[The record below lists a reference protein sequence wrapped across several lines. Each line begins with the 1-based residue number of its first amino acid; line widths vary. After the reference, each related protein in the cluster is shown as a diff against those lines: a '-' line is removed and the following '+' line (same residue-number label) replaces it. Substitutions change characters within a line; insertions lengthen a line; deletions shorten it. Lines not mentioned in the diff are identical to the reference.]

1 MVDLGGYIIILTND
15 DGKIK
20 LYGSPADNAD
30 TLEVGDEILEV
41 NGRTLENATHNEV
54 IQYIHQC
61 IKSRTICLRLRRR
74 SGNQM
79 ELDGPNAGRIRDAW
93 VIAVERSAR
102 ERLQKLTALKK
113 IQPRDIQGILHQQIN
128 DAVASTSEDSAAKD
142 VTNGQIT
149 VTLPDKELSTNT
161 FSTKLSN
168 GTIPKG
174 LAKEADIRVEHVSQ
188 ERKDVLEKQHSY
200 EEANLLQPVPGGR
213 IGERRASSPF
223 QNGRTEVLIGEPEGG
238 PRSPRGSTSS
248 AVNDGNFLNPP
259 DERDEPICRSRRRS
273 GSGVTDIHSQQQQQ
287 LQENN
292 NSSSRDAKKPQEG
305 LGPDEMWAPGALGH
319 HRELPVDVP
328 DTLLQ
333 KAYPNKVKN
342 RSSDYRNG
350 LQHRPRSASD
360 LDLSLNLK
368 NETLKTR
375 TTPANGRIRLVSN
388 DDVDAAPRTINGLQP
403 MLKIELKIEDEEEKK
418 VKVAKKDSA
427 SMDKYRDSPIVIDSP
442 VLKSDLKVL
451 GEYENVDEDANG
463 QKESGIDVE
472 DDYPF
477 AKEDYPTMLKTCSD
491 DSASPRSSSGRSDST
506 APLDTSLRCEQ
517 RHSKNKDKHKDVR
530 HTLYDVRRIDLGSPC
545 RSVIPD
551 IKIAPLFG
559 RTRDTTSFDNPA
571 YGLTDLQDLQGLL
584 RSDEASDMTRLIDDQ
599 CSSVPRIPKEQDKA
613 SPVRVEDQQME
624 SSRTTTEH
632 SANKSGAKNTKRRGN
647 VDERAKLKAK
657 SRSLDI
663 EELIRTGSTD
673 DLLGIE
679 LSHLSSLSSS
689 STRPKKKHR
698 HQQIS
703 SGYSTLRSE
712 ASGDLERNGIDRS
725 FFVVSNTYR
734 EVAVDC
740 PPDFVPV
747 TKRHPVYPPPNK
759 TTTPGNSK
767 HNTLEPKRDRESKGG
782 TCTPATTTMTTPI
795 TTTIT
800 TTALVASPCLP
811 PNDNSRYTTLPSG
824 DGSARETIVAHNA
837 MVDRKH
843 DARKVRSRVKSLIV
857 DGLHSIMHNEH
868 CKSLRCAFLST
879 HHSNAPTQLCSNE
892 PVLQSFNMNSGEF
905 SVTVSLSSSA
915 SNKLFYENPCFDV
928 SHDENVH
935 CVAFP
940 RRKFLKN
947 AEHSSSSSFL
957 GDEFSK
963 DCQNSFHA
971 EGENDEM
978 ISSSFSTTIGDHT
991 RSVNLSLSE
1000 DKGIANSSEC
1010 LLADFEN
1017 EIPEITP
1024 SDWPEKIT
1032 TREQNPSLPDVSFL
1046 KFADTPTQLSFIQE
1060 RNQNSRNSLH
1070 ELSSAKRPVVRHLNF
1085 NDVSD
1090 DFQRS
1095 QKEEELHNRSDSPNT
1110 QNRKNLS
1117 LSFEYKSCSK
1127 LPNVPTDNDAK
1138 FRVCRRSMSDISNLT
1153 AVRIRFLLSLR
1164 DPVRNPKIS
1173 RRITVGQNGRDQPM
1187 TTLHDSDGCTKRSSR
1202 LSNDRILKS
1211 YTRESAHVDSLEQA
1225 GLNGVKPAIP
1235 PREQK
1240 RAPARPPK
1248 DNLRLSTQNNNV
1260 ETSDNANTTEPT
1272 QQQLHSI
1279 RKYQE
1284 QLRKRKDEE
1293 ERQEMLSRSLR
1304 GSKKLQALESHA
1316 TSLAG
1321 QENLAYAQDEVTT
1334 VSRIT
1339 HATPNAIQEVKEPP
1353 KTLTY
1358 GEVVATLERLQL
1370 QLQNISGALGISG
1383 PGVETELKAVRALLV
1398 QNQFASAL
1406 ATRHALKNRLRAGK
1420 TLKHHADDASSLARD
1435 CVDILEKWQLSA
1447 TSTGVGSAETIAAVE
1462 ELTNILTSYDMEA
1475 LLLAHDSIVSYV
1487 DGLQRKRSP
1496 SSSPPSGPPSPTSS
1510 WKDSRMVDNIKIIRI
1525 EKTNEP
1531 LGATVRNDGDAVI
1544 IGRVVRGGA
1553 ADKSGLLHE
1562 GDEVLEVNGV
1572 EMRGKTVNEVC
1583 DILAGMQGSL
1593 TFLVLPKQTS
1603 HRNNLRREDTTQ
1615 IHIRAHF
1622 DYDPEED
1629 LYIPCR
1635 ELGVSFQKGD
1645 ILHVISQEDPN
1656 WWQAYREG
1664 EEDQTLAGLIPSK
1677 AFQHQRE
1684 SMKQTIAGDKSTVR
1698 GSKKSSTLLCARKNP
1713 KKKKRN
1719 KFGANFND
1727 DGYPL
1732 YATTA
1737 IDDYDSEEVLTYEE
1751 VALYYPRANH
1761 KRPIVLIGPPNIGRH
1776 ELRQRLMQDSERFA
1790 AAIPHTSRP
1799 KKDSEVDGQDYH
1811 FISRAQFESDI
1822 LCRKFVEHGEYEK
1835 AYYGTS
1841 VEAIRTVVNSGK
1853 ICVLNLHPQ
1862 SLKILRNSDLKPYV
1876 VFIAPPSLEKLRQK
1890 RIKNNESFKEEELK
1904 DIIEKAREME
1914 DKYGHLFDMLIVNND
1929 TDRAYNQLLT
1939 EINSLEREPQWV
1951 PASWVLQ

>member
-149 VTLPDKELSTNT
+149 VTLPDK
-161 FSTKLSN
+161 
-168 GTIPKG
+168 
-174 LAKEADIRVEHVSQ
+174 
-188 ERKDVLEKQHSY
+188 
-200 EEANLLQPVPGGR
+200 
-213 IGERRASSPF
+213 
-223 QNGRTEVLIGEPEGG
+223 
-238 PRSPRGSTSS
+238 
-248 AVNDGNFLNPP
+248 
-259 DERDEPICRSRRRS
+259 SRRRS

-375 TTPANGRIRLVSN
+375 TTPADGRIRLVSN

-418 VKVAKKDSA
+418 IKVAKKNSA
-427 SMDKYRDSPIVIDSP
+427 SIDKYRDSPIVIDSP

-584 RSDEASDMTRLIDDQ
+584 RSDEASDMTKLIDDQ
-599 CSSVPRIPKEQDKA
+599 CSSVSRIPKEQDKA

-632 SANKSGAKNTKRRGN
+632 STNKSGAKNTKRRGN

-673 DLLGIE
+673 DLLGVE
-679 LSHLSSLSSS
+679 LNHLSSLSSS

-712 ASGDLERNGIDRS
+712 ASGDLERNSMDRS

-811 PNDNSRYTTLPSG
+811 PYDNSRYTTLPSG

-843 DARKVRSRVKSLIV
+843 DARK
-857 DGLHSIMHNEH
+857 
-868 CKSLRCAFLST
+868 
-879 HHSNAPTQLCSNE
+879 
-892 PVLQSFNMNSGEF
+892 
-905 SVTVSLSSSA
+905 
-915 SNKLFYENPCFDV
+915 
-928 SHDENVH
+928 
-935 CVAFP
+935 
-940 RRKFLKN
+940 
-947 AEHSSSSSFL
+947 
-957 GDEFSK
+957 
-963 DCQNSFHA
+963 
-971 EGENDEM
+971 
-978 ISSSFSTTIGDHT
+978 
-991 RSVNLSLSE
+991 
-1000 DKGIANSSEC
+1000 
-1010 LLADFEN
+1010 
-1017 EIPEITP
+1017 
-1024 SDWPEKIT
+1024 
-1032 TREQNPSLPDVSFL
+1032 
-1046 KFADTPTQLSFIQE
+1046 
-1060 RNQNSRNSLH
+1060 
-1070 ELSSAKRPVVRHLNF
+1070 
-1085 NDVSD
+1085 
-1090 DFQRS
+1090 
-1095 QKEEELHNRSDSPNT
+1095 
-1110 QNRKNLS
+1110 
-1117 LSFEYKSCSK
+1117 
-1127 LPNVPTDNDAK
+1127 
-1138 FRVCRRSMSDISNLT
+1138 
-1153 AVRIRFLLSLR
+1153 
-1164 DPVRNPKIS
+1164 
-1173 RRITVGQNGRDQPM
+1173 
-1187 TTLHDSDGCTKRSSR
+1187 
-1202 LSNDRILKS
+1202 
-1211 YTRESAHVDSLEQA
+1211 A

-1420 TLKHHADDASSLARD
+1420 ILKHHADDASSLARD

>member
-20 LYGSPADNAD
+20 LYGSPADNVD
-30 TLEVGDEILEV
+30 TLEVSDEILEV

-61 IKSRTICLRLRRR
+61 IKSRTICLRLRR
-74 SGNQM
+74 SGNKM

-93 VIAVERSAR
+93 VIAVERGAR

-113 IQPRDIQGILHQQIN
+113 IQPRDIQAILHQRIN
-128 DAVASTSEDSAAKD
+128 DAVASTSEDSTSKD
-142 VTNGQIT
+142 VSNGQIT
-149 VTLPDKELSTNT
+149 VTLADKELGPNA

-174 LAKEADIRVEHVSQ
+174 LRKEAEIRVENISQ
-188 ERKDVLEKQHSY
+188 ERRGTLEKQPSY
-200 EEANLLQPVPGGR
+200 EEPNLLQPVQTGR
-213 IGERRASSPF
+213 IGERRSSSPF

-259 DERDEPICRSRRRS
+259 DDRDEPICRSRRRS
-273 GSGVTDIHSQQQQQ
+273 GSGVTDIHSQQQQQQLQ

-333 KAYPNKVKN
+333 KAYPNK
-342 RSSDYRNG
+342 
-350 LQHRPRSASD
+350 
-360 LDLSLNLK
+360 
-368 NETLKTR
+368 
-375 TTPANGRIRLVSN
+375 
-388 DDVDAAPRTINGLQP
+388 
-403 MLKIELKIEDEEEKK
+403 
-418 VKVAKKDSA
+418 
-427 SMDKYRDSPIVIDSP
+427 
-442 VLKSDLKVL
+442 
-451 GEYENVDEDANG
+451 
-463 QKESGIDVE
+463 
-472 DDYPF
+472 
-477 AKEDYPTMLKTCSD
+477 
-491 DSASPRSSSGRSDST
+491 
-506 APLDTSLRCEQ
+506 
-517 RHSKNKDKHKDVR
+517 
-530 HTLYDVRRIDLGSPC
+530 
-545 RSVIPD
+545 
-551 IKIAPLFG
+551 
-559 RTRDTTSFDNPA
+559 
-571 YGLTDLQDLQGLL
+571 
-584 RSDEASDMTRLIDDQ
+584 
-599 CSSVPRIPKEQDKA
+599 
-613 SPVRVEDQQME
+613 
-624 SSRTTTEH
+624 
-632 SANKSGAKNTKRRGN
+632 
-647 VDERAKLKAK
+647 
-657 SRSLDI
+657 
-663 EELIRTGSTD
+663 
-673 DLLGIE
+673 
-679 LSHLSSLSSS
+679 
-689 STRPKKKHR
+689 
-698 HQQIS
+698 
-703 SGYSTLRSE
+703 
-712 ASGDLERNGIDRS
+712 
-725 FFVVSNTYR
+725 
-734 EVAVDC
+734 
-740 PPDFVPV
+740 
-747 TKRHPVYPPPNK
+747 
-759 TTTPGNSK
+759 
-767 HNTLEPKRDRESKGG
+767 
-782 TCTPATTTMTTPI
+782 
-795 TTTIT
+795 
-800 TTALVASPCLP
+800 
-811 PNDNSRYTTLPSG
+811 
-824 DGSARETIVAHNA
+824 
-837 MVDRKH
+837 
-843 DARKVRSRVKSLIV
+843 
-857 DGLHSIMHNEH
+857 
-868 CKSLRCAFLST
+868 
-879 HHSNAPTQLCSNE
+879 
-892 PVLQSFNMNSGEF
+892 
-905 SVTVSLSSSA
+905 
-915 SNKLFYENPCFDV
+915 
-928 SHDENVH
+928 
-935 CVAFP
+935 
-940 RRKFLKN
+940 
-947 AEHSSSSSFL
+947 
-957 GDEFSK
+957 
-963 DCQNSFHA
+963 
-971 EGENDEM
+971 
-978 ISSSFSTTIGDHT
+978 
-991 RSVNLSLSE
+991 
-1000 DKGIANSSEC
+1000 
-1010 LLADFEN
+1010 
-1017 EIPEITP
+1017 
-1024 SDWPEKIT
+1024 
-1032 TREQNPSLPDVSFL
+1032 
-1046 KFADTPTQLSFIQE
+1046 
-1060 RNQNSRNSLH
+1060 
-1070 ELSSAKRPVVRHLNF
+1070 
-1085 NDVSD
+1085 
-1090 DFQRS
+1090 
-1095 QKEEELHNRSDSPNT
+1095 
-1110 QNRKNLS
+1110 
-1117 LSFEYKSCSK
+1117 
-1127 LPNVPTDNDAK
+1127 
-1138 FRVCRRSMSDISNLT
+1138 
-1153 AVRIRFLLSLR
+1153 
-1164 DPVRNPKIS
+1164 
-1173 RRITVGQNGRDQPM
+1173 
-1187 TTLHDSDGCTKRSSR
+1187 
-1202 LSNDRILKS
+1202 
-1211 YTRESAHVDSLEQA
+1211 A

-1235 PREQK
+1235 PRDQK

-1260 ETSDNANTTEPT
+1260 ETSDNANAEPT

-1293 ERQEMLSRSLR
+1293 ERQEMLSHSLR

-1316 TSLAG
+1316 TSLSG

-1334 VSRIT
+1334 GVSRVT
-1339 HATPNAIQEVKEPP
+1339 HATPNAVQEVEEPP
-1353 KTLTY
+1353 RPLTY

-1370 QLQNISGALGISG
+1370 QLRNISGALGISG
-1383 PGVETELKAVRALLV
+1383 PGVEAELEAVRTLLV
-1398 QNQFASAL
+1398 QNRFASAL
-1406 ATRHALKNRLRAGK
+1406 ATRHTLKNRLRASK
-1420 TLKHHADDASSLARD
+1420 IFKHHADDASSLARD
-1435 CVDILEKWQLSA
+1435 CVDILEKWQSSSTA
-1447 TSTGVGSAETIAAVE
+1447 TGVGGAETIAAVE
-1462 ELTNILTSYDMEA
+1462 ELTSILTSYDMEA

-1487 DGLQRKRSP
+1487 EGLQRKESP

-1510 WKDSRMVDNIKIIRI
+1510 WKDSRVVDNIKIIRI

-1531 LGATVRNDGDAVI
+1531 LGATVRNEGDAVI

-1593 TFLVLPKQTS
+1593 TFLVLPAPTS

-1629 LYIPCR
+1629 PYIPCR

-1645 ILHVISQEDPN
+1645 VLHVISQEDPN

-1664 EEDQTLAGLIPSK
+1664 EEDQTLAGLIPSRV
-1677 AFQHQRE
+1677 FQHQRE

-1719 KFGANFND
+1719 KFGGNFND

-1914 DKYGHLFDMLIVNND
+1914 DKYGHLFDMLILNND

-1951 PASWVLQ
+1951 PASWVQ

>member
-1 MVDLGGYIIILTND
+1 MVMWSDLNRACDPCKACWAYLAPRLGVSIL
-15 DGKIK
+15 
-20 LYGSPADNAD
+20 
-30 TLEVGDEILEV
+30 
-41 NGRTLENATHNEV
+41 
-54 IQYIHQC
+54 
-61 IKSRTICLRLRRR
+61 
-74 SGNQM
+74 
-79 ELDGPNAGRIRDAW
+79 
-93 VIAVERSAR
+93 
-102 ERLQKLTALKK
+102 
-113 IQPRDIQGILHQQIN
+113 
-128 DAVASTSEDSAAKD
+128 
-142 VTNGQIT
+142 
-149 VTLPDKELSTNT
+149 
-161 FSTKLSN
+161 
-168 GTIPKG
+168 
-174 LAKEADIRVEHVSQ
+174 
-188 ERKDVLEKQHSY
+188 
-200 EEANLLQPVPGGR
+200 
-213 IGERRASSPF
+213 
-223 QNGRTEVLIGEPEGG
+223 
-238 PRSPRGSTSS
+238 
-248 AVNDGNFLNPP
+248 
-259 DERDEPICRSRRRS
+259 CRSRRRS
-273 GSGVTDIHSQQQQQ
+273 GSGVTDIHSQQQQQLQ

-342 RSSDYRNG
+342 CSSNYRNG

-368 NETLKTR
+368 NETLKSR
-375 TTPANGRIRLVSN
+375 TIADGRARLVSN
-388 DDVDAAPRTINGLQP
+388 DRAHDVTDAAAKTFNGHQP
-403 MLKIELKIEDEEEKK
+403 SILKIELNIKDEEEK
-418 VKVAKKDSA
+418 VKATAKNLGL
-427 SMDKYRDSPIVIDSP
+427 DKYRDSPIMTDS
-442 VLKSDLKVL
+442 SDLRSTFKAFEV
-451 GEYENVDEDANG
+451 YANVNEDAGG
-463 QKESGIDVE
+463 QKESSVDIE

-506 APLDTSLRCEQ
+506 APLDTSLML
-517 RHSKNKDKHKDVR
+517 RHSKNHKDSP
-530 HTLYDVRRIDLGSPC
+530 TYDVRRIDLGSPC
-545 RSVIPD
+545 RSVVPD
-551 IKIAPLFG
+551 IKVAPLFG

-571 YGLTDLQDLQGLL
+571 YGLTDLQGLL
-584 RSDEASDMTRLIDDQ
+584 RSDEMSDLTRLIDEQ
-599 CSSVPRIPKEQDKA
+599 SPIPRTSQEQDNL
-613 SPVRVEDQQME
+613 SPVRVKDQQ
-624 SSRTTTEH
+624 TEL
-632 SANKSGAKNTKRRGN
+632 SEIETANKSAKNPAKRRTN
-647 VDERAKLKAK
+647 DERVKLKAK
-657 SRSLDI
+657 TRSLDI
-663 EELIRTGSTD
+663 EELIRASSTD

-679 LSHLSSLSSS
+679 LSNLSSS
-689 STRPKKKHR
+689 SSSSRQRPKKKR

-712 ASGDLERNGIDRS
+712 ASGDLENNVERS
-725 FFVVSNTYR
+725 FLVVGRKPYR

-747 TKRHPVYPPPNK
+747 TKCHPIYPPPNK
-759 TTTPGNSK
+759 TPGSSK
-767 HNTLEPKRDRESKGG
+767 HNTLEPKRNRAGVANEGSS
-782 TCTPATTTMTTPI
+782 CAATTT
-795 TTTIT
+795 TTTT
-800 TTALVASPCLP
+800 TLVASPRLF
-811 PNDNSRYTTLPSG
+811 PNDNSFTTLSSA
-824 DGSARETIVAHNA
+824 DDSARETAVARSIDH
-837 MVDRKH
+837 KH
-843 DARKVRSRVKSLIV
+843 SLKKVRTKVKSLIC
-857 DGLHSIMHNEH
+857 DSLQSILHHGH
-868 CKSLRCAFLST
+868 GDSLNTYST
-879 HHSNAPTQLCSNE
+879 QCFDTPTNSNE
-892 PVLQSFNMNSGEF
+892 PVLQSFVTNTENSNELLLTRSSFHKEDGEF
-905 SVTVSLSSSA
+905 FQ
-915 SNKLFYENPCFDV
+915 NWGIKNPCFEDAHRG
-928 SHDENVH
+928 SFSNRSFTENKECLLSSVGEEN
-935 CVAFP
+935 
-940 RRKFLKN
+940 FLKN
-947 AEHSSSSSFL
+947 WQKRSLPDKARNNKIYSSSFPKATNDFL
-957 GDEFSK
+957 CLNDLSGFQDKTTVSMKFVENLVNFEKTDEVTYT
-963 DCQNSFHA
+963 DCLKEINLFF
-971 EGENDEM
+971 EENA
-978 ISSSFSTTIGDHT
+978 
-991 RSVNLSLSE
+991 LL
-1000 DKGIANSSEC
+1000 KKLANDDQS
-1010 LLADFEN
+1010 
-1017 EIPEITP
+1017 
-1024 SDWPEKIT
+1024 
-1032 TREQNPSLPDVSFL
+1032 
-1046 KFADTPTQLSFIQE
+1046 IQE
-1060 RNQNSRNSLH
+1060 TNQNSRNFLREFSANNTTNRLLDKHFSDNVCPRGKVRRNSFRSL
-1070 ELSSAKRPVVRHLNF
+1070 
-1085 NDVSD
+1085 D
-1090 DFQRS
+1090 DLPR
-1095 QKEEELHNRSDSPNT
+1095 T
-1110 QNRKNLS
+1110 QNRKNS
-1117 LSFEYKSCSK
+1117 RLSFEYGRSK
-1127 LPNVPTDNDAK
+1127 LFDGQSASPSGAVKFHVGWKSTSDLRYANWRSAIIRRSFSLSNFVRFSSRRPRLVAERGGTDHPTDD
-1138 FRVCRRSMSDISNLT
+1138 
-1153 AVRIRFLLSLR
+1153 
-1164 DPVRNPKIS
+1164 
-1173 RRITVGQNGRDQPM
+1173 
-1187 TTLHDSDGCTKRSSR
+1187 LHDG
-1202 LSNDRILKS
+1202 LSYEHAK
-1211 YTRESAHVDSLEQA
+1211 ESAPKPLTHPLKNRSFKSHVDAHELQA

-1235 PREQK
+1235 PRDQK

-1260 ETSDNANTTEPT
+1260 ETSDNANAEPT

-1316 TSLAG
+1316 TSLSG

-1334 VSRIT
+1334 AISQVP
-1339 HATPNAIQEVKEPP
+1339 HGTPNSVQEVEEPP
-1353 KTLTY
+1353 RPLTY

-1370 QLQNISGALGISG
+1370 QLRNISGALGISG
-1383 PGVETELKAVRALLV
+1383 PGVEAELEAVRTLLV
-1398 QNQFASAL
+1398 QNRFASAL
-1406 ATRHALKNRLRAGK
+1406 QTRHTLKNRLRASK
-1420 TLKHHADDASSLARD
+1420 IYKHHADDASSLARD
-1435 CVDILEKWQLSA
+1435 CVDILEKWQSSSTA
-1447 TSTGVGSAETIAAVE
+1447 TGVGGAETIAAVE
-1462 ELTNILTSYDMEA
+1462 ELTSILTSYDMEA

-1487 DGLQRKRSP
+1487 EGLQKKSP

-1531 LGATVRNDGDAVI
+1531 LGATVRNEGDAVI

-1593 TFLVLPKQTS
+1593 TFLVLPAPTS

-1629 LYIPCR
+1629 PYIPCR

-1645 ILHVISQEDPN
+1645 VLHVISQEDPN

-1664 EEDQTLAGLIPSK
+1664 EEDQTLAGLIPSR

-1719 KFGANFND
+1719 KFGGNFND

-1914 DKYGHLFDMLIVNND
+1914 DKYGHLFDMLILNND
-1929 TDRAYNQLLT
+1929 TDRAYNQLLA

-1951 PASWVLQ
+1951 PASWVQ

>member
-1 MVDLGGYIIILTND
+1 MVDAYLGGYVILLTSDN
-15 DGKIK
+15 GRVK
-20 LYGSPADNAD
+20 LYGSPADNG
-30 TLEVGDEILEV
+30 TLEVSDEILEV
-41 NGRTLENATHNEV
+41 NGRTLENATHTEV
-54 IQYIHQC
+54 IQYIHEC
-61 IKSRTICLRLRRR
+61 IDSRTICLRLRR
-74 SGNQM
+74 SGNRNVE
-79 ELDGPNAGRIRDAW
+79 ELDGPNGSGRIRDAW
-93 VIAVERSAR
+93 VIAVERNAR
-102 ERLQKLTALKK
+102 ERLQKLTALQK
-113 IQPRDIQGILHQQIN
+113 IQPRDIHTILHQRTIN
-128 DAVASTSEDSAAKD
+128 SVASTSEDSTSKD
-142 VTNGQIT
+142 VSNGQIT
-149 VTLPDKELSTNT
+149 VTLADKELETNS
-161 FSTKLSN
+161 FSSKLSN

-174 LAKEADIRVEHVSQ
+174 LGKEADIRVENTSQ
-188 ERKDVLEKQHSY
+188 ERKDALEKQHS
-200 EEANLLQPVPGGR
+200 EEANLLQPVQSGR
-213 IGERRASSPF
+213 IGERRSSSPF

-287 LQENN
+287 QSQLQENN
-292 NSSSRDAKKPQEG
+292 NSREQQLVRTTGSRDAKKPQEG

-342 RSSDYRNG
+342 CSSDYRNG

-375 TTPANGRIRLVSN
+375 TIADGRARLVSN
-388 DDVDAAPRTINGLQP
+388 DRTHDVTDLAARTINIHNGLQP
-403 MLKIELKIEDEEEKK
+403 SMLKIELNIEDEEEK
-418 VKVAKKDSA
+418 VKATRKNLGF
-427 SMDKYRDSPIVIDSP
+427 DKYHDSPIATGSP
-442 VLKSDLKVL
+442 DLKNTFKVFQV
-451 GEYENVDEDANG
+451 YANVDEDAGG
-463 QKESGIDVE
+463 QKESSVDIE

-506 APLDTSLRCEQ
+506 APLDTSLML
-517 RHSKNKDKHKDVR
+517 RHSKSHKDSP
-530 HTLYDVRRIDLGSPC
+530 TYDVRRIDLGSPC

-551 IKIAPLFG
+551 IKVAPLFG
-559 RTRDTTSFDNPA
+559 RTRDATSFDNPA

-584 RSDEASDMTRLIDDQ
+584 RSDEMSDLTRLIDEQ
-599 CSSVPRIPKEQDKA
+599 SPIPRTPQDQDKV
-613 SPVRVEDQQME
+613 SPVRVKDQQME
-624 SSRTTTEH
+624 SSQTEP
-632 SANKSGAKNTKRRGN
+632 SSKSGKSPTKRRPN
-647 VDERAKLKAK
+647 DERTKLKTK
-657 SRSLDI
+657 TRSLDI
-663 EELIRTGSTD
+663 EELIRAGSTD

-679 LSHLSSLSSS
+679 LSDLSSS
-689 STRPKKKHR
+689 SSSRQRTKKKR

-712 ASGDLERNGIDRS
+712 ASGDLEHNADRS
-725 FFVVSNTYR
+725 FLVVGRRPYR

-747 TKRHPVYPPPNK
+747 TKCHPIYPPPNK
-759 TTTPGNSK
+759 TPGNSK
-767 HNTLEPKRDRESKGG
+767 HNTLEPKRDRASVINEASS
-782 TCTPATTTMTTPI
+782 CAATTTMTM
-795 TTTIT
+795 TTTT
-800 TTALVASPCLP
+800 LVASPRLSL
-811 PNDNSRYTTLPSG
+811 NDNSFTT
-824 DGSARETIVAHNA
+824 
-837 MVDRKH
+837 
-843 DARKVRSRVKSLIV
+843 
-857 DGLHSIMHNEH
+857 
-868 CKSLRCAFLST
+868 
-879 HHSNAPTQLCSNE
+879 
-892 PVLQSFNMNSGEF
+892 
-905 SVTVSLSSSA
+905 
-915 SNKLFYENPCFDV
+915 
-928 SHDENVH
+928 
-935 CVAFP
+935 
-940 RRKFLKN
+940 
-947 AEHSSSSSFL
+947 
-957 GDEFSK
+957 
-963 DCQNSFHA
+963 
-971 EGENDEM
+971 
-978 ISSSFSTTIGDHT
+978 
-991 RSVNLSLSE
+991 
-1000 DKGIANSSEC
+1000 
-1010 LLADFEN
+1010 
-1017 EIPEITP
+1017 
-1024 SDWPEKIT
+1024 
-1032 TREQNPSLPDVSFL
+1032 
-1046 KFADTPTQLSFIQE
+1046 
-1060 RNQNSRNSLH
+1060 
-1070 ELSSAKRPVVRHLNF
+1070 LSSADSSAKETVVA
-1085 NDVSD
+1085 
-1090 DFQRS
+1090 RS
-1095 QKEEELHNRSDSPNT
+1095 VDHKH
-1110 QNRKNLS
+1110 S
-1117 LSFEYKSCSK
+1117 LKK
-1127 LPNVPTDNDAK
+1127 
-1138 FRVCRRSMSDISNLT
+1138 
-1153 AVRIRFLLSLR
+1153 
-1164 DPVRNPKIS
+1164 
-1173 RRITVGQNGRDQPM
+1173 
-1187 TTLHDSDGCTKRSSR
+1187 
-1202 LSNDRILKS
+1202 
-1211 YTRESAHVDSLEQA
+1211 A

-1235 PREQK
+1235 PRDQK

-1260 ETSDNANTTEPT
+1260 ETSDNANAEPT

-1293 ERQEMLSRSLR
+1293 ERLEMLSHSLR

-1316 TSLAG
+1316 TSLSG
-1321 QENLAYAQDEVTT
+1321 QENFAYAQDEVTT
-1334 VSRIT
+1334 GISRIT
-1339 HATPNAIQEVKEPP
+1339 HATPNAVQEVEEPP
-1353 KTLTY
+1353 RPLTY

-1370 QLQNISGALGISG
+1370 QLRNISGALGISG
-1383 PGVETELKAVRALLV
+1383 PGVEAELEAVRTLLV
-1398 QNQFASAL
+1398 QNRFASAL
-1406 ATRHALKNRLRAGK
+1406 ATRHTLKSRLRASK
-1420 TLKHHADDASSLARD
+1420 IFKHHADDASSLARD
-1435 CVDILEKWQLSA
+1435 CVDILEKWQSSTA
-1447 TSTGVGSAETIAAVE
+1447 TGVGGAETIADVE
-1462 ELTNILTSYDMEA
+1462 ELTSILTSYDMEA

-1487 DGLQRKRSP
+1487 EGLQRKQSP
-1496 SSSPPSGPPSPTSS
+1496 SSPPSGPPSPTSS
-1510 WKDSRMVDNIKIIRI
+1510 WKDSRVVDNIKIIRI

-1531 LGATVRNDGDAVI
+1531 LGATVRNEGDAVI

-1583 DILAGMQGSL
+1583 DILAGMQGGL
-1593 TFLVLPKQTS
+1593 TFLVLPAPTS
-1603 HRNNLRREDTTQ
+1603 HRNNLRREEATQ
-1615 IHIRAHF
+1615 KEIHIRAHF

-1629 LYIPCR
+1629 PYIPCR

-1664 EEDQTLAGLIPSK
+1664 EEKDQTLAGLIPSK

-1684 SMKQTIAGDKSTVR
+1684 SMKQTIAGDKSTMR

-1751 VALYYPRANH
+1751 LGLYYPRANH

-1799 KKDSEVDGQDYH
+1799 KKDSEIDGQDYH

-1862 SLKILRNSDLKPYV
+1862 SLKILRNSNLKPYV

-1890 RIKNNESFKEEELK
+1890 RINNNESFKEEELK

-1929 TDRAYNQLLT
+1929 TDRAYNQLLS

-1951 PASWVLQ
+1951 PASWVNQPSS

>member
-1 MVDLGGYIIILTND
+1 MVDLAGYIILLTND

-20 LYGSPADNAD
+20 LYGSSADND

-61 IKSRTICLRLRRR
+61 IKSRTICLRVRRR
-74 SGNQM
+74 SGNKM
-79 ELDGPNAGRIRDAW
+79 EELDGPNAGRIRDAW

-113 IQPRDIQGILHQQIN
+113 IQPRDIQAILHQQIN
-128 DAVASTSEDSAAKD
+128 DAVASTSEDSAAKE

-149 VTLPDKELSTNT
+149 VTLADKELGTNA

-168 GTIPKG
+168 GTIPKA
-174 LAKEADIRVEHVSQ
+174 LTKEADIRVEHISQ

-200 EEANLLQPVPGGR
+200 EEANLLQPVQGGR
-213 IGERRASSPF
+213 ISERRSSSPF

-342 RSSDYRNG
+342 CSSDYRNG

-375 TTPANGRIRLVSN
+375 TTLADGHVRLVSK
-388 DDVDAAPRTINGLQP
+388 DDVDAASRTINARNGLQS

-418 VKVAKKDSA
+418 SA
-427 SMDKYRDSPIVIDSP
+427 
-442 VLKSDLKVL
+442 LKTL
-451 GEYENVDEDANG
+451 GEYENVDEDVSG
-463 QKESGIDVE
+463 QKESGVDVE

-517 RHSKNKDKHKDVR
+517 RHSKSKNKHKDVR
-530 HTLYDVRRIDLGSPC
+530 HTSYDVRRIDLGSPC
-545 RSVIPD
+545 RSVMPD

-559 RTRDTTSFDNPA
+559 RARDTTSFDNPA
-571 YGLTDLQDLQGLL
+571 YGLTDLQDLQNLL
-584 RSDEASDMTRLIDDQ
+584 RSDEASDMARLIDDQ
-599 CSSVPRIPKEQDKA
+599 CPSVPRIPKEQDKA
-613 SPVRVEDQQME
+613 PPVRAEDQQME
-624 SSRTTTEH
+624 SCRTTTEE
-632 SANKSGAKNTKRRGN
+632 SANKSGAKNAKRRAN
-647 VDERAKLKAK
+647 LDERAKLKAK
-657 SRSLDI
+657 TRSLDI
-663 EELIRTGSTD
+663 EELIRAGSTD

-679 LSHLSSLSSS
+679 LSHLSSSSS
-689 STRPKKKHR
+689 SSARPKKKHR

-712 ASGDLERNGIDRS
+712 ASGDLERSSADRS
-725 FFVVSNTYR
+725 FLVLTDSRPYR

-740 PPDFVPV
+740 PSDFVPV

-759 TTTPGNSK
+759 TITPGNSK
-767 HNTLEPKRDRESKGG
+767 HNTLEPKRDRESEGG
-782 TCTPATTTMTTPI
+782 ACTPATTTM

-800 TTALVASPCLP
+800 TTALVASPRPP
-811 PNDNSRYTTLPSG
+811 PNDNSRNATLSSG
-824 DGSARETIVAHNA
+824 DDGSARETVISRNA
-837 MVDRKH
+837 TVDRKH
-843 DARKVRSRVKSLIV
+843 DIRKVRSRAKSLLV
-857 DGLHSIMHNEH
+857 NGLHSIIHNEH
-868 CKSLRCAFLST
+868 CKLLRCAFSST
-879 HHSNAPTQLCSNE
+879 HYFNAPTQLHSSE
-892 PVLQSFNMNSGEF
+892 PVLETFNMNSGEF
-905 SVTVSLSSSA
+905 SS
-915 SNKLFYENPCFDV
+915 KPFYENPCFTTFDHEDV
-928 SHDENVH
+928 YRDV
-935 CVAFP
+935 FP
-940 RRKFLKN
+940 CRRKFQEN
-947 AEHSSSSSFL
+947 VEHSSFSFRRNKLFKPRRRSFYAEGVKGSSSPKTIFPL
-957 GDEFSK
+957 S
-963 DCQNSFHA
+963 A
-971 EGENDEM
+971 P
-978 ISSSFSTTIGDHT
+978 ISDP
-991 RSVNLSLSE
+991 RCSVNLSVSE
-1000 DKGIANSSEC
+1000 DKVANSSDC
-1010 LLADFEN
+1010 LLANLKN
-1017 EIPEITP
+1017 EIREIIYP
-1024 SDWPEKIT
+1024 SDWPENIT
-1032 TREQNPSLPDVSFL
+1032 TRKRSPSLPNDL
-1046 KFADTPTQLSFIQE
+1046 KILDTPALLFNFVQE
-1060 RNQNSRNSLH
+1060 MYQNSWNSLH
-1070 ELSSAKRPVVRHLNF
+1070 ELSSWKRHVTRHLF
-1085 NDVSD
+1085 NDGFY

-1095 QKEEELHNRSDSPNT
+1095 LNEETRNRYDSPNT
-1110 QNRKNLS
+1110 QNQKNSNLS
-1117 LSFEYKSCSK
+1117 VKYKCSK
-1127 LPNVPTDNDAK
+1127 LLNVPTDNGAK
-1138 FRVCRRSMSDISNLT
+1138 FFRRSVSDISDLT
-1153 AVRIRFLLSLR
+1153 ALRIRFLLSR
-1164 DPVRNPKIS
+1164 RESVPNPKIL
-1173 RRITVGQNGRDQPM
+1173 RRTIGQNGKDHLM
-1187 TTLHDSDGCTKRSSR
+1187 MTLHDSDGCIKQSSQRSS
-1202 LSNDRILKS
+1202 NFEHTLKS
-1211 YTRESAHVDSLEQA
+1211 YVRESTRVASLEQA

-1235 PREQK
+1235 PRDQK

-1248 DNLRLSTQNNNV
+1248 DNLRLSTQNNNI
-1260 ETSDNANTTEPT
+1260 ETSDNANTIEPT

-1339 HATPNAIQEVKEPP
+1339 HATPNAVQEVKEPAR
-1353 KTLTY
+1353 TLTY
-1358 GEVVATLERLQL
+1358 GEVIATLERLQL

-1383 PGVETELKAVRALLV
+1383 SGVETELKAVRALLV

-1406 ATRHALKNRLRAGK
+1406 ATRHALKNRLRTSK
-1420 TLKHHADDASSLARD
+1420 ILKHHADDTSSLARD
-1435 CVDILEKWQLSA
+1435 CVDILEKWQSSA
-1447 TSTGVGSAETIAAVE
+1447 TSTGVGGAETIAAVE
-1462 ELTNILTSYDMEA
+1462 ELTTILTSYDMEA

-1487 DGLQRKRSP
+1487 DGLQRKQSP

-1510 WKDSRMVDNIKIIRI
+1510 WKDSRVVDNIKIIRI

-1531 LGATVRNDGDAVI
+1531 LGATVRNEGDAVI

-1593 TFLVLPKQTS
+1593 TFLVLPAPTS
-1603 HRNNLRREDTTQ
+1603 PRNNLRREDTTQ

-1629 LYIPCR
+1629 PYIPCR

-1645 ILHVISQEDPN
+1645 VLHVISQEDPN

-1664 EEDQTLAGLIPSK
+1664 EEDQTLAGLIPSR

-1719 KFGANFND
+1719 KFGSNFND

-1914 DKYGHLFDMLIVNND
+1914 DKYGHLFDMLILNND

-1951 PASWVLQ
+1951 PASWVMQ

>member
-1 MVDLGGYIIILTND
+1 MVDLAGYIILLTND

-20 LYGSPADNAD
+20 LYGSSADND

-61 IKSRTICLRLRRR
+61 IKSRTICLRVRRR
-74 SGNQM
+74 SGNKM
-79 ELDGPNAGRIRDAW
+79 EELDGPNAGRIRDAW

-113 IQPRDIQGILHQQIN
+113 IQPRDIQAILHQQIN
-128 DAVASTSEDSAAKD
+128 DAVASTSEDSAAKE

-149 VTLPDKELSTNT
+149 VTLADKELGTNA

-168 GTIPKG
+168 GTIPKA
-174 LAKEADIRVEHVSQ
+174 LTKEADIRVEHISQ

-200 EEANLLQPVPGGR
+200 EEANLLQPVQGGR
-213 IGERRASSPF
+213 ISERRSSSPF

-333 KAYPNKVKN
+333 KAYPNK
-342 RSSDYRNG
+342 
-350 LQHRPRSASD
+350 
-360 LDLSLNLK
+360 
-368 NETLKTR
+368 
-375 TTPANGRIRLVSN
+375 
-388 DDVDAAPRTINGLQP
+388 
-403 MLKIELKIEDEEEKK
+403 
-418 VKVAKKDSA
+418 
-427 SMDKYRDSPIVIDSP
+427 
-442 VLKSDLKVL
+442 
-451 GEYENVDEDANG
+451 
-463 QKESGIDVE
+463 
-472 DDYPF
+472 
-477 AKEDYPTMLKTCSD
+477 
-491 DSASPRSSSGRSDST
+491 
-506 APLDTSLRCEQ
+506 
-517 RHSKNKDKHKDVR
+517 
-530 HTLYDVRRIDLGSPC
+530 
-545 RSVIPD
+545 
-551 IKIAPLFG
+551 
-559 RTRDTTSFDNPA
+559 
-571 YGLTDLQDLQGLL
+571 
-584 RSDEASDMTRLIDDQ
+584 
-599 CSSVPRIPKEQDKA
+599 
-613 SPVRVEDQQME
+613 
-624 SSRTTTEH
+624 
-632 SANKSGAKNTKRRGN
+632 
-647 VDERAKLKAK
+647 
-657 SRSLDI
+657 
-663 EELIRTGSTD
+663 
-673 DLLGIE
+673 
-679 LSHLSSLSSS
+679 
-689 STRPKKKHR
+689 
-698 HQQIS
+698 
-703 SGYSTLRSE
+703 
-712 ASGDLERNGIDRS
+712 
-725 FFVVSNTYR
+725 
-734 EVAVDC
+734 
-740 PPDFVPV
+740 
-747 TKRHPVYPPPNK
+747 
-759 TTTPGNSK
+759 
-767 HNTLEPKRDRESKGG
+767 
-782 TCTPATTTMTTPI
+782 
-795 TTTIT
+795 
-800 TTALVASPCLP
+800 
-811 PNDNSRYTTLPSG
+811 
-824 DGSARETIVAHNA
+824 
-837 MVDRKH
+837 
-843 DARKVRSRVKSLIV
+843 
-857 DGLHSIMHNEH
+857 
-868 CKSLRCAFLST
+868 
-879 HHSNAPTQLCSNE
+879 
-892 PVLQSFNMNSGEF
+892 
-905 SVTVSLSSSA
+905 
-915 SNKLFYENPCFDV
+915 
-928 SHDENVH
+928 
-935 CVAFP
+935 
-940 RRKFLKN
+940 
-947 AEHSSSSSFL
+947 
-957 GDEFSK
+957 
-963 DCQNSFHA
+963 
-971 EGENDEM
+971 
-978 ISSSFSTTIGDHT
+978 
-991 RSVNLSLSE
+991 
-1000 DKGIANSSEC
+1000 
-1010 LLADFEN
+1010 
-1017 EIPEITP
+1017 
-1024 SDWPEKIT
+1024 
-1032 TREQNPSLPDVSFL
+1032 
-1046 KFADTPTQLSFIQE
+1046 
-1060 RNQNSRNSLH
+1060 
-1070 ELSSAKRPVVRHLNF
+1070 
-1085 NDVSD
+1085 
-1090 DFQRS
+1090 
-1095 QKEEELHNRSDSPNT
+1095 
-1110 QNRKNLS
+1110 
-1117 LSFEYKSCSK
+1117 
-1127 LPNVPTDNDAK
+1127 
-1138 FRVCRRSMSDISNLT
+1138 
-1153 AVRIRFLLSLR
+1153 
-1164 DPVRNPKIS
+1164 
-1173 RRITVGQNGRDQPM
+1173 
-1187 TTLHDSDGCTKRSSR
+1187 
-1202 LSNDRILKS
+1202 
-1211 YTRESAHVDSLEQA
+1211 A

-1235 PREQK
+1235 PRDQK

-1248 DNLRLSTQNNNV
+1248 DNLRLSTQNNNI
-1260 ETSDNANTTEPT
+1260 ETSDNANTIEPT

-1339 HATPNAIQEVKEPP
+1339 HATPNAVQEVKEPAR
-1353 KTLTY
+1353 TLTY
-1358 GEVVATLERLQL
+1358 GEVIATLERLQL

-1383 PGVETELKAVRALLV
+1383 SGVETELKAVRALLV

-1406 ATRHALKNRLRAGK
+1406 ATRHALKNRLRTSK
-1420 TLKHHADDASSLARD
+1420 ILKHHADDTSSLARD
-1435 CVDILEKWQLSA
+1435 CVDILEKWQSSA
-1447 TSTGVGSAETIAAVE
+1447 TSTGVGGAETIAAVE
-1462 ELTNILTSYDMEA
+1462 ELTTILTSYDMEA

-1487 DGLQRKRSP
+1487 DGLQRKQSP

-1510 WKDSRMVDNIKIIRI
+1510 WKDSRVVDNIKIIRI

-1531 LGATVRNDGDAVI
+1531 LGATVRNEGDAVI

-1593 TFLVLPKQTS
+1593 TFLVLPAPTS
-1603 HRNNLRREDTTQ
+1603 PRNNLRREDTTQ

-1629 LYIPCR
+1629 PYIPCR

-1645 ILHVISQEDPN
+1645 VLHVISQEDPN

-1664 EEDQTLAGLIPSK
+1664 EEDQTLAGLIPSR

-1719 KFGANFND
+1719 KFGSNFND

-1914 DKYGHLFDMLIVNND
+1914 DKYGHLFDMLILNND

-1951 PASWVLQ
+1951 PASWVMQ

>member
-15 DGKIK
+15 DGKFK
-20 LYGSPADNAD
+20 LYGSPADHAD
-30 TLEVGDEILEV
+30 SLELADEILEV

-54 IQYIHQC
+54 IQHVHQC

-74 SGNQM
+74 SGNKM
-79 ELDGPNAGRIRDAW
+79 EKLDGLNVGRIEDAW

-113 IQPRDIQGILHQQIN
+113 IQPRDIQAILHQQIN
-128 DAVASTSEDSAAKD
+128 DAVASTSEESAPKD
-142 VTNGQIT
+142 VTNDQIT
-149 VTLPDKELSTNT
+149 FTLADKELGTNA

-174 LAKEADIRVEHVSQ
+174 LGKEAEIRVENTSQ
-188 ERKDVLEKQHSY
+188 ERKDTLEKQHSY
-200 EEANLLQPVPGGR
+200 PEEPNLLQPVQSGR

-259 DERDEPICRSRRRS
+259 DERDYPEPICRSRRRS

-287 LQENN
+287 QLQENN
-292 NSSSRDAKKPQEG
+292 NSSSRDAKKPQE
-305 LGPDEMWAPGALGH
+305 GPDEMWAPGALGH

-360 LDLSLNLK
+360 LSLNLK

-375 TTPANGRIRLVSN
+375 TIADGRVS
-388 DDVDAAPRTINGLQP
+388 DDVTDNGLQP
-403 MLKIELKIEDEEEKK
+403 SMLKIELKIEDEEEEKAVRAGEK
-418 VKVAKKDSA
+418 
-427 SMDKYRDSPIVIDSP
+427 DKYHGSPSP
-442 VLKSDLKVL
+442 DLKSTFGDF
-451 GEYENVDEDANG
+451 EEENTAG
-463 QKESGIDVE
+463 QKESSVDVE

-506 APLDTSLRCEQ
+506 APLDTSLMLKPG
-517 RHSKNKDKHKDVR
+517 KNRKDSP
-530 HTLYDVRRIDLGSPC
+530 TYDVRRIDLGSPC
-545 RSVIPD
+545 RSVVPD
-551 IKIAPLFG
+551 IKVAPLFG
-559 RTRDTTSFDNPA
+559 RARDATSFDNPA
-571 YGLTDLQDLQGLL
+571 YGLTDLLI
-584 RSDEASDMTRLIDDQ
+584 RSDEVSDLTRLIDEQ
-599 CSSVPRIPKEQDKA
+599 CAIPRIPK
-613 SPVRVEDQQME
+613 VDQQDQA
-624 SSRTTTEH
+624 TEPAAQAELVVGKR
-632 SANKSGAKNTKRRGN
+632 SKRRQN
-647 VDERAKLKAK
+647 DERPKA
-657 SRSLDI
+657 RSLDI
-663 EELIRTGSTD
+663 EELIGSSD
-673 DLLGIE
+673 DL
-679 LSHLSSLSSS
+679 SNLSSS
-689 STRPKKKHR
+689 SRQRPKKKR

-712 ASGDLERNGIDRS
+712 ASGDFEQDRS
-725 FFVVSNTYR
+725 FLVMSKAYR

-740 PPDFVPV
+740 PADFVPV
-747 TKRHPVYPPPNK
+747 TKCHPVYPPP
-759 TTTPGNSK
+759 K
-767 HNTLEPKRDRESKGG
+767 HSEPRRDREGSVYA
-782 TCTPATTTMTTPI
+782 TIATTSA
-795 TTTIT
+795 
-800 TTALVASPCLP
+800 TALVASPCLS
-811 PNDNSRYTTLPSG
+811 PNDNLSSA
-824 DGSARETIVAHNA
+824 DGRETVVART
-837 MVDRKH
+837 VDRKH
-843 DARKVRSRVKSLIV
+843 DA
-857 DGLHSIMHNEH
+857 
-868 CKSLRCAFLST
+868 
-879 HHSNAPTQLCSNE
+879 
-892 PVLQSFNMNSGEF
+892 
-905 SVTVSLSSSA
+905 
-915 SNKLFYENPCFDV
+915 NK
-928 SHDENVH
+928 
-935 CVAFP
+935 
-940 RRKFLKN
+940 
-947 AEHSSSSSFL
+947 
-957 GDEFSK
+957 
-963 DCQNSFHA
+963 
-971 EGENDEM
+971 
-978 ISSSFSTTIGDHT
+978 
-991 RSVNLSLSE
+991 
-1000 DKGIANSSEC
+1000 
-1010 LLADFEN
+1010 
-1017 EIPEITP
+1017 
-1024 SDWPEKIT
+1024 
-1032 TREQNPSLPDVSFL
+1032 
-1046 KFADTPTQLSFIQE
+1046 
-1060 RNQNSRNSLH
+1060 
-1070 ELSSAKRPVVRHLNF
+1070 
-1085 NDVSD
+1085 
-1090 DFQRS
+1090 
-1095 QKEEELHNRSDSPNT
+1095 
-1110 QNRKNLS
+1110 
-1117 LSFEYKSCSK
+1117 
-1127 LPNVPTDNDAK
+1127 
-1138 FRVCRRSMSDISNLT
+1138 
-1153 AVRIRFLLSLR
+1153 
-1164 DPVRNPKIS
+1164 
-1173 RRITVGQNGRDQPM
+1173 
-1187 TTLHDSDGCTKRSSR
+1187 
-1202 LSNDRILKS
+1202 
-1211 YTRESAHVDSLEQA
+1211 A

-1235 PREQK
+1235 PRDQK

-1260 ETSDNANTTEPT
+1260 ESSDNANAEPT

-1293 ERQEMLSRSLR
+1293 ERQEILSRSLR

-1316 TSLAG
+1316 TSLSG

-1334 VSRIT
+1334 GISRV
-1339 HATPNAIQEVKEPP
+1339 AAQPTPNAVQEVEEPP
-1353 KTLTY
+1353 RPLTY

-1370 QLQNISGALGISG
+1370 QLRNISGALGISG
-1383 PGVETELKAVRALLV
+1383 SGVEAELEAVRTLLV
-1398 QNQFASAL
+1398 QHRFASAL
-1406 ATRHALKNRLRAGK
+1406 ATRHTLKNRLRASK
-1420 TLKHHADDASSLARD
+1420 IFKHHVDDATSLARD
-1435 CVDILEKWQLSA
+1435 CVDILEKWQSSA
-1447 TSTGVGSAETIAAVE
+1447 TATGVGGAETIAAVG
-1462 ELTNILTSYDMEA
+1462 ELTGILTSYDIEA

-1487 DGLQRKRSP
+1487 DGLQRKQSP
-1496 SSSPPSGPPSPTSS
+1496 ASSPPSGPPSPTSS
-1510 WKDSRMVDNIKIIRI
+1510 WKDSRVVDNIKIIRI

-1531 LGATVRNDGDAVI
+1531 LGATVRNEGDAVI

-1553 ADKSGLLHE
+1553 AHKSGLLHE

-1593 TFLVLPKQTS
+1593 TFLVLPAPTS
-1603 HRNNLRREDTTQ
+1603 HRNNLSNRREDTTQ

-1629 LYIPCR
+1629 PYIPCR

-1645 ILHVISQEDPN
+1645 VLHVISQEDPN

-1664 EEDQTLAGLIPSK
+1664 EEDQTLAGLIPSR

-1719 KFGANFND
+1719 KFGSSFND

-1811 FISRAQFESDI
+1811 FISRSQFESDI
-1822 LCRKFVEHGEYEK
+1822 LGRKFVEHGEYEK

-1914 DKYGHLFDMLIVNND
+1914 DKYGHLFDMLILNND

-1951 PASWVLQ
+1951 PASWIQ

>member
-61 IKSRTICLRLRRR
+61 IKSRTICLRVRRR
-74 SGNQM
+74 SGNKM
-79 ELDGPNAGRIRDAW
+79 EELDGPNAGRIRDAW

-113 IQPRDIQGILHQQIN
+113 IQPRDIQAILHQQIN

-149 VTLPDKELSTNT
+149 VTLADKELSSTNA

-174 LAKEADIRVEHVSQ
+174 LTKEADIRVEHVSQ

-200 EEANLLQPVPGGR
+200 EEANLLQPVQGAR

-333 KAYPNKVKN
+333 KAYPNK
-342 RSSDYRNG
+342 
-350 LQHRPRSASD
+350 
-360 LDLSLNLK
+360 
-368 NETLKTR
+368 
-375 TTPANGRIRLVSN
+375 
-388 DDVDAAPRTINGLQP
+388 
-403 MLKIELKIEDEEEKK
+403 
-418 VKVAKKDSA
+418 
-427 SMDKYRDSPIVIDSP
+427 
-442 VLKSDLKVL
+442 
-451 GEYENVDEDANG
+451 
-463 QKESGIDVE
+463 
-472 DDYPF
+472 
-477 AKEDYPTMLKTCSD
+477 
-491 DSASPRSSSGRSDST
+491 
-506 APLDTSLRCEQ
+506 
-517 RHSKNKDKHKDVR
+517 
-530 HTLYDVRRIDLGSPC
+530 
-545 RSVIPD
+545 
-551 IKIAPLFG
+551 
-559 RTRDTTSFDNPA
+559 
-571 YGLTDLQDLQGLL
+571 
-584 RSDEASDMTRLIDDQ
+584 
-599 CSSVPRIPKEQDKA
+599 
-613 SPVRVEDQQME
+613 
-624 SSRTTTEH
+624 
-632 SANKSGAKNTKRRGN
+632 
-647 VDERAKLKAK
+647 
-657 SRSLDI
+657 
-663 EELIRTGSTD
+663 
-673 DLLGIE
+673 
-679 LSHLSSLSSS
+679 
-689 STRPKKKHR
+689 
-698 HQQIS
+698 
-703 SGYSTLRSE
+703 
-712 ASGDLERNGIDRS
+712 
-725 FFVVSNTYR
+725 
-734 EVAVDC
+734 
-740 PPDFVPV
+740 
-747 TKRHPVYPPPNK
+747 
-759 TTTPGNSK
+759 
-767 HNTLEPKRDRESKGG
+767 
-782 TCTPATTTMTTPI
+782 
-795 TTTIT
+795 
-800 TTALVASPCLP
+800 
-811 PNDNSRYTTLPSG
+811 
-824 DGSARETIVAHNA
+824 
-837 MVDRKH
+837 
-843 DARKVRSRVKSLIV
+843 
-857 DGLHSIMHNEH
+857 
-868 CKSLRCAFLST
+868 
-879 HHSNAPTQLCSNE
+879 
-892 PVLQSFNMNSGEF
+892 
-905 SVTVSLSSSA
+905 
-915 SNKLFYENPCFDV
+915 
-928 SHDENVH
+928 
-935 CVAFP
+935 
-940 RRKFLKN
+940 
-947 AEHSSSSSFL
+947 
-957 GDEFSK
+957 
-963 DCQNSFHA
+963 
-971 EGENDEM
+971 
-978 ISSSFSTTIGDHT
+978 
-991 RSVNLSLSE
+991 
-1000 DKGIANSSEC
+1000 
-1010 LLADFEN
+1010 
-1017 EIPEITP
+1017 
-1024 SDWPEKIT
+1024 
-1032 TREQNPSLPDVSFL
+1032 
-1046 KFADTPTQLSFIQE
+1046 
-1060 RNQNSRNSLH
+1060 
-1070 ELSSAKRPVVRHLNF
+1070 
-1085 NDVSD
+1085 
-1090 DFQRS
+1090 
-1095 QKEEELHNRSDSPNT
+1095 
-1110 QNRKNLS
+1110 
-1117 LSFEYKSCSK
+1117 
-1127 LPNVPTDNDAK
+1127 
-1138 FRVCRRSMSDISNLT
+1138 
-1153 AVRIRFLLSLR
+1153 
-1164 DPVRNPKIS
+1164 
-1173 RRITVGQNGRDQPM
+1173 
-1187 TTLHDSDGCTKRSSR
+1187 
-1202 LSNDRILKS
+1202 
-1211 YTRESAHVDSLEQA
+1211 A

-1235 PREQK
+1235 PRDQK

-1260 ETSDNANTTEPT
+1260 ETSDNANATEPT

-1316 TSLAG
+1316 TSLIG

-1334 VSRIT
+1334 VSRVT
-1339 HATPNAIQEVKEPP
+1339 HATPNAVQEVKEPP
-1353 KTLTY
+1353 RTLTY

-1406 ATRHALKNRLRAGK
+1406 ATRHALKNRLRASK
-1420 TLKHHADDASSLARD
+1420 IFKHHADDASNLARD
-1435 CVDILEKWQLSA
+1435 CVDILEKWQSSA
-1447 TSTGVGSAETIAAVE
+1447 TSTGVGGAETIAAVE
-1462 ELTNILTSYDMEA
+1462 ELTSILTGYDMEA

-1496 SSSPPSGPPSPTSS
+1496 SSSPPSAPPSPTSS
-1510 WKDSRMVDNIKIIRI
+1510 WKDSRVVDNIKIIRI

-1531 LGATVRNDGDAVI
+1531 LGATVRNEGDAVI

-1593 TFLVLPKQTS
+1593 TFLVLPAPTCHK
-1603 HRNNLRREDTTQ
+1603 NNLRREDTTQ

-1629 LYIPCR
+1629 PYIPCR

-1645 ILHVISQEDPN
+1645 VLHVISQEDPN

-1664 EEDQTLAGLIPSK
+1664 EEDQTLAGLIPSRS
-1677 AFQHQRE
+1677 FQHQRE

-1914 DKYGHLFDMLIVNND
+1914 DKYGHLFDMLILNND

>member
-20 LYGSPADNAD
+20 LYGSPADNVD
-30 TLEVGDEILEV
+30 TLEVSDEILEV

-61 IKSRTICLRLRRR
+61 IKSRTICLRLRR
-74 SGNQM
+74 SGNKM
-79 ELDGPNAGRIRDAW
+79 EELDGPNAGRIRDAW

-113 IQPRDIQGILHQQIN
+113 IQPRDIQAILHQRIN
-128 DAVASTSEDSAAKD
+128 DAVASTSEDSTSKD
-142 VTNGQIT
+142 VSNGQIT
-149 VTLPDKELSTNT
+149 VTLADKELGTNA

-174 LAKEADIRVEHVSQ
+174 LGKEADIRVEDTSQ
-188 ERKDVLEKQHSY
+188 ERKDALEKQQSC
-200 EEANLLQPVPGGR
+200 EEANLLLPVQSGR
-213 IGERRASSPF
+213 IGERRSSSPF

-248 AVNDGNFLNPP
+248 AVSDGNFLNPL

-273 GSGVTDIHSQQQQQ
+273 GSGVTDIHSQQQQQQLQ

-342 RSSDYRNG
+342 CSSNYRNE

-375 TTPANGRIRLVSN
+375 TIADGRARRARLESN
-388 DDVDAAPRTINGLQP
+388 DRAHDVTDATARTINVHNGLQP
-403 MLKIELKIEDEEEKK
+403 SMLKIELNIEDEEEK
-418 VKVAKKDSA
+418 VKATRKNLGL
-427 SMDKYRDSPIVIDSP
+427 DKYRDSPIATGSP
-442 VLKSDLKVL
+442 DLKSTFKAFEV
-451 GEYENVDEDANG
+451 YANVDEDAGG
-463 QKESGIDVE
+463 QKESSVDIE

-506 APLDTSLRCEQ
+506 APLDTSLML
-517 RHSKNKDKHKDVR
+517 RHSKNHKDSP
-530 HTLYDVRRIDLGSPC
+530 TYDVRRIDLGSPC
-545 RSVIPD
+545 RSVMPD
-551 IKIAPLFG
+551 IKVAPLFG

-584 RSDEASDMTRLIDDQ
+584 RSDEMSDLTRLIDEQSPIPRTPQDQ
-599 CSSVPRIPKEQDKA
+599 DNV
-613 SPVRVEDQQME
+613 SPVRVKDQQ
-624 SSRTTTEH
+624 TEL
-632 SANKSGAKNTKRRGN
+632 SQTETASKSGKSPTKRRTN
-647 VDERAKLKAK
+647 DERAKLKAK
-657 SRSLDI
+657 TRSLDI
-663 EELIRTGSTD
+663 EELIRAGSTD

-679 LSHLSSLSSS
+679 LSNLSSS
-689 STRPKKKHR
+689 SSSSRQRPKKKR

-712 ASGDLERNGIDRS
+712 ASGDLEHNAERS
-725 FFVVSNTYR
+725 FLVVGRKPYR

-747 TKRHPVYPPPNK
+747 TKCHPIYPPPNK
-759 TTTPGNSK
+759 TPGNSK
-767 HNTLEPKRDRESKGG
+767 HNTLEPKRDRAGVANEESSCAA
-782 TCTPATTTMTTPI
+782 TTTTMTM
-795 TTTIT
+795 TTTT
-800 TTALVASPCLP
+800 TTLVASPRLS
-811 PNDNSRYTTLPSG
+811 PNDNSFTTLSSA
-824 DGSARETIVAHNA
+824 DGSAKETVVART
-837 MVDRKH
+837 VDRKH
-843 DARKVRSRVKSLIV
+843 SL
-857 DGLHSIMHNEH
+857 
-868 CKSLRCAFLST
+868 K
-879 HHSNAPTQLCSNE
+879 
-892 PVLQSFNMNSGEF
+892 
-905 SVTVSLSSSA
+905 
-915 SNKLFYENPCFDV
+915 K
-928 SHDENVH
+928 
-935 CVAFP
+935 
-940 RRKFLKN
+940 
-947 AEHSSSSSFL
+947 
-957 GDEFSK
+957 
-963 DCQNSFHA
+963 
-971 EGENDEM
+971 
-978 ISSSFSTTIGDHT
+978 
-991 RSVNLSLSE
+991 
-1000 DKGIANSSEC
+1000 
-1010 LLADFEN
+1010 
-1017 EIPEITP
+1017 
-1024 SDWPEKIT
+1024 
-1032 TREQNPSLPDVSFL
+1032 
-1046 KFADTPTQLSFIQE
+1046 
-1060 RNQNSRNSLH
+1060 
-1070 ELSSAKRPVVRHLNF
+1070 
-1085 NDVSD
+1085 
-1090 DFQRS
+1090 
-1095 QKEEELHNRSDSPNT
+1095 
-1110 QNRKNLS
+1110 
-1117 LSFEYKSCSK
+1117 
-1127 LPNVPTDNDAK
+1127 
-1138 FRVCRRSMSDISNLT
+1138 
-1153 AVRIRFLLSLR
+1153 
-1164 DPVRNPKIS
+1164 
-1173 RRITVGQNGRDQPM
+1173 
-1187 TTLHDSDGCTKRSSR
+1187 
-1202 LSNDRILKS
+1202 
-1211 YTRESAHVDSLEQA
+1211 A

-1235 PREQK
+1235 PRDQK

-1248 DNLRLSTQNNNV
+1248 DNLRLATQNNNV
-1260 ETSDNANTTEPT
+1260 ETSDNANAEPT

-1316 TSLAG
+1316 TSLSG

-1334 VSRIT
+1334 GVSRVT
-1339 HATPNAIQEVKEPP
+1339 HAIPNAVQEVEKPP
-1353 KTLTY
+1353 RPPTY
-1358 GEVVATLERLQL
+1358 GEIVAALESLQL
-1370 QLQNISGALGISG
+1370 IAPDISG
-1383 PGVETELKAVRALLV
+1383 PAVEAEFEAVRTLLV
-1398 QNQFASAL
+1398 RNSIVSAL
-1406 ATRHALKNRLRAGK
+1406 AIRHTLQNQLRASK
-1420 TLKHHADDASSLARD
+1420 IFKHHADDASSLARD
-1435 CVDILEKWQLSA
+1435 CVDILEKWQSSSTA
-1447 TSTGVGSAETIAAVE
+1447 TGVGGAETIAVE
-1462 ELTNILTSYDMEA
+1462 ELTSILTSYDMEA

-1487 DGLQRKRSP
+1487 EGLKRKQSP

-1510 WKDSRMVDNIKIIRI
+1510 WKDSRVVDNIKIIRI

-1531 LGATVRNDGDAVI
+1531 LGATVRNEGDAVI

-1572 EMRGKTVNEVC
+1572 EMRGKNVNEVC

-1593 TFLVLPKQTS
+1593 TFLVLPAPTN

-1629 LYIPCR
+1629 PYIPCR

-1645 ILHVISQEDPN
+1645 VLHVISQEDPN

-1664 EEDQTLAGLIPSK
+1664 EDDQTLAGLIPSR

-1914 DKYGHLFDMLIVNND
+1914 DKYGHLFDMLILNND

-1951 PASWVLQ
+1951 PASWVQ

>member
-61 IKSRTICLRLRRR
+61 IKSRTICLRVRRR
-74 SGNQM
+74 SGNKM

-113 IQPRDIQGILHQQIN
+113 IQPRDIQAILHQQIN
-128 DAVASTSEDSAAKD
+128 DTDIASTSDDSAPKD

-149 VTLPDKELSTNT
+149 VTLADKELGTNA

-174 LAKEADIRVEHVSQ
+174 LGKEADIRVENTSQ
-188 ERKDVLEKQHSY
+188 ERQDVLEKHTY
-200 EEANLLQPVPGGR
+200 EEPNLLQPVQGGR

-259 DERDEPICRSRRRS
+259 DERDYPEPICRSRRRS
-273 GSGVTDIHSQQQQQ
+273 NSGVTDIHSQQQQQLQ

-333 KAYPNKVKN
+333 KAYPNKVKHC
-342 RSSDYRNG
+342 SSEYRNG

-368 NETLKTR
+368 NEILKTR
-375 TTPANGRIRLVSN
+375 TIADARVKHLSN
-388 DDVDAAPRTINGLQP
+388 DHTHDDTAARTINARNGLQP
-403 MLKIELKIEDEEEKK
+403 SVLTIQLNMGDEKEEVKSKESWLDKYQDSPTKTESLNLKSNFKVFGEDEN
-418 VKVAKKDSA
+418 ADT
-427 SMDKYRDSPIVIDSP
+427 
-442 VLKSDLKVL
+442 
-451 GEYENVDEDANG
+451 DA
-463 QKESGIDVE
+463 QKESSVDVE

-506 APLDTSLRCEQ
+506 APLDTSLMLRG
-517 RHSKNKDKHKDVR
+517 HSKNHKDSPI
-530 HTLYDVRRIDLGSPC
+530 YDVRRIDLGSPC
-545 RSVIPD
+545 RSVVPD
-551 IKIAPLFG
+551 IKVAPLFG
-559 RTRDTTSFDNPA
+559 RNRDATSFDNPA

-584 RSDEASDMTRLIDDQ
+584 RSDEVTDLTRLIDEQ
-599 CSSVPRIPKEQDKA
+599 CSISRIPKDQDKV
-613 SPVRVEDQQME
+613 SPVCAKDQQTLE
-624 SSRTTTEH
+624 SLQTE
-632 SANKSGAKNTKRRGN
+632 SPSKTGKTPKRRPH
-647 VDERAKLKAK
+647 DDRAKLKAK
-657 SRSLDI
+657 TRSLDI
-663 EELIRTGSTD
+663 EALIRASSTD

-679 LSHLSSLSSS
+679 LNDLSSS
-689 STRPKKKHR
+689 SSSSRQRPKKKR
-698 HQQIS
+698 HEQIS
-703 SGYSTLRSE
+703 SGYSTLKSE
-712 ASGDLERNGIDRS
+712 ASGDLEHNADRS
-725 FFVVSNTYR
+725 FLVVGGRSYR

-747 TKRHPVYPPPNK
+747 TKCHPVYPPPNK
-759 TTTPGNSK
+759 TPANSK
-767 HNTLEPKRDRESKGG
+767 HNTLEPKRDRVDCATVANEGNA
-782 TCTPATTTMTTPI
+782 CATTTA
-795 TTTIT
+795 TTTT
-800 TTALVASPCLP
+800 TSTLVASLCQS
-811 PNDNSRYTTLPSG
+811 PNDNSLTKLSST
-824 DGSARETIVAHNA
+824 DGSSRETAVARTI
-837 MVDRKH
+837 DRKH
-843 DARKVRSRVKSLIV
+843 
-857 DGLHSIMHNEH
+857 
-868 CKSLRCAFLST
+868 
-879 HHSNAPTQLCSNE
+879 
-892 PVLQSFNMNSGEF
+892 
-905 SVTVSLSSSA
+905 
-915 SNKLFYENPCFDV
+915 
-928 SHDENVH
+928 
-935 CVAFP
+935 
-940 RRKFLKN
+940 
-947 AEHSSSSSFL
+947 
-957 GDEFSK
+957 
-963 DCQNSFHA
+963 
-971 EGENDEM
+971 ND
-978 ISSSFSTTIGDHT
+978 
-991 RSVNLSLSE
+991 
-1000 DKGIANSSEC
+1000 K
-1010 LLADFEN
+1010 
-1017 EIPEITP
+1017 
-1024 SDWPEKIT
+1024 K
-1032 TREQNPSLPDVSFL
+1032 
-1046 KFADTPTQLSFIQE
+1046 
-1060 RNQNSRNSLH
+1060 
-1070 ELSSAKRPVVRHLNF
+1070 
-1085 NDVSD
+1085 
-1090 DFQRS
+1090 
-1095 QKEEELHNRSDSPNT
+1095 
-1110 QNRKNLS
+1110 
-1117 LSFEYKSCSK
+1117 
-1127 LPNVPTDNDAK
+1127 
-1138 FRVCRRSMSDISNLT
+1138 
-1153 AVRIRFLLSLR
+1153 
-1164 DPVRNPKIS
+1164 
-1173 RRITVGQNGRDQPM
+1173 
-1187 TTLHDSDGCTKRSSR
+1187 
-1202 LSNDRILKS
+1202 
-1211 YTRESAHVDSLEQA
+1211 A
-1225 GLNGVKPAIP
+1225 GLNGVKPPIP
-1235 PREQK
+1235 SREQK

-1260 ETSDNANTTEPT
+1260 ETSDNANVTEQQPT
-1272 QQQLHSI
+1272 PQQLHSI
-1279 RKYQE
+1279 RKYQD
-1284 QLRKRKDEE
+1284 QLRKRKEE
-1293 ERQEMLSRSLR
+1293 EEKQEILSRSLR

-1334 VSRIT
+1334 GVNRVA
-1339 HATPNAIQEVKEPP
+1339 HGTPSIVQEVEEPP
-1353 KTLTY
+1353 RPLTY

-1370 QLQNISGALGISG
+1370 QLRNISGALGISG
-1383 PGVETELKAVRALLV
+1383 AGVEAELEAVRTLLV
-1398 QNQFASAL
+1398 QNRFASAL
-1406 ATRHALKNRLRAGK
+1406 AMRHMLKNRLRSSK
-1420 TLKHHADDASSLARD
+1420 ILKHYTDDASGLLRD
-1435 CVDILEKWQLSA
+1435 CLDILEKLQSSSIA
-1447 TSTGVGSAETIAAVE
+1447 TGVGGAETIAAVQ
-1462 ELTNILTSYDMEA
+1462 ELTELLTSIDMTS
-1475 LLLAHDSIVSYV
+1475 LLLAHDSIVSIV
-1487 DGLQRKRSP
+1487 DGLQKKQSP
-1496 SSSPPSGPPSPTSS
+1496 SSSPPSGPPIPTSS
-1510 WKDSRMVDNIKIIRI
+1510 WKDSLEVDNIKIIRI
-1525 EKTNEP
+1525 ERTNEP
-1531 LGATVRNDGDAVI
+1531 LGATIRNNDENAVF

-1562 GDEVLEVNGV
+1562 GDEVLEINGV
-1572 EMRGKTVNEVC
+1572 EMRGKNVNDVC
-1583 DILAGMQGSL
+1583 DILAGMQGDL
-1593 TFLVLPKQTS
+1593 TFLILPAPTN
-1603 HRNNLRREDTTQ
+1603 HRNNLRKKEITQ

-1629 LYIPCR
+1629 PYIPCR

-1645 ILHVISQEDPN
+1645 VLHVISQEDPN
-1656 WWQAYREG
+1656 WWQAFREG
-1664 EEDQTLAGLIPSK
+1664 EEDQILPGLIPSV

-1684 SMKQTIAGDKSTVR
+1684 AMKQTIAGDKLTMR
-1698 GSKKSSTLLCARKNP
+1698 GSKKSSTLLCAKKNP

-1719 KFGANFND
+1719 KFGGTYND

-1751 VALYYPRANH
+1751 VALYYPRADH

-1914 DKYGHLFDMLIVNND
+1914 DKYGHLFDMLILNND

-1951 PASWVLQ
+1951 PGSWIQ

>member
-20 LYGSPADNAD
+20 LYGSPADNVD
-30 TLEVGDEILEV
+30 TLEVSDEILEV

-61 IKSRTICLRLRRR
+61 IKSRTICLRLRR
-74 SGNQM
+74 SGNKM
-79 ELDGPNAGRIRDAW
+79 EELDGPNAGRIRDAW

-113 IQPRDIQGILHQQIN
+113 IQPRDIQAILHQRIN
-128 DAVASTSEDSAAKD
+128 DAVASTSEDSTSKD
-142 VTNGQIT
+142 VSNGQIT
-149 VTLPDKELSTNT
+149 VTLADKELGTNA

-174 LAKEADIRVEHVSQ
+174 LGKEADIRVEDTSQ
-188 ERKDVLEKQHSY
+188 ERKDALEKQQSC
-200 EEANLLQPVPGGR
+200 EEANLLLPVQSGR
-213 IGERRASSPF
+213 IGERRSSSPF

-248 AVNDGNFLNPP
+248 AVSDGNFLNPL

-273 GSGVTDIHSQQQQQ
+273 GSGVTDIHSQQQQQQLQ

-333 KAYPNKVKN
+333 KAYPNK
-342 RSSDYRNG
+342 
-350 LQHRPRSASD
+350 
-360 LDLSLNLK
+360 
-368 NETLKTR
+368 
-375 TTPANGRIRLVSN
+375 
-388 DDVDAAPRTINGLQP
+388 
-403 MLKIELKIEDEEEKK
+403 
-418 VKVAKKDSA
+418 
-427 SMDKYRDSPIVIDSP
+427 
-442 VLKSDLKVL
+442 
-451 GEYENVDEDANG
+451 
-463 QKESGIDVE
+463 
-472 DDYPF
+472 
-477 AKEDYPTMLKTCSD
+477 
-491 DSASPRSSSGRSDST
+491 
-506 APLDTSLRCEQ
+506 
-517 RHSKNKDKHKDVR
+517 
-530 HTLYDVRRIDLGSPC
+530 
-545 RSVIPD
+545 
-551 IKIAPLFG
+551 
-559 RTRDTTSFDNPA
+559 
-571 YGLTDLQDLQGLL
+571 
-584 RSDEASDMTRLIDDQ
+584 
-599 CSSVPRIPKEQDKA
+599 
-613 SPVRVEDQQME
+613 
-624 SSRTTTEH
+624 
-632 SANKSGAKNTKRRGN
+632 
-647 VDERAKLKAK
+647 
-657 SRSLDI
+657 
-663 EELIRTGSTD
+663 
-673 DLLGIE
+673 
-679 LSHLSSLSSS
+679 
-689 STRPKKKHR
+689 
-698 HQQIS
+698 
-703 SGYSTLRSE
+703 
-712 ASGDLERNGIDRS
+712 
-725 FFVVSNTYR
+725 
-734 EVAVDC
+734 
-740 PPDFVPV
+740 
-747 TKRHPVYPPPNK
+747 
-759 TTTPGNSK
+759 
-767 HNTLEPKRDRESKGG
+767 
-782 TCTPATTTMTTPI
+782 
-795 TTTIT
+795 
-800 TTALVASPCLP
+800 
-811 PNDNSRYTTLPSG
+811 
-824 DGSARETIVAHNA
+824 
-837 MVDRKH
+837 
-843 DARKVRSRVKSLIV
+843 
-857 DGLHSIMHNEH
+857 
-868 CKSLRCAFLST
+868 
-879 HHSNAPTQLCSNE
+879 
-892 PVLQSFNMNSGEF
+892 
-905 SVTVSLSSSA
+905 
-915 SNKLFYENPCFDV
+915 
-928 SHDENVH
+928 
-935 CVAFP
+935 
-940 RRKFLKN
+940 
-947 AEHSSSSSFL
+947 
-957 GDEFSK
+957 
-963 DCQNSFHA
+963 
-971 EGENDEM
+971 
-978 ISSSFSTTIGDHT
+978 
-991 RSVNLSLSE
+991 
-1000 DKGIANSSEC
+1000 
-1010 LLADFEN
+1010 
-1017 EIPEITP
+1017 
-1024 SDWPEKIT
+1024 
-1032 TREQNPSLPDVSFL
+1032 
-1046 KFADTPTQLSFIQE
+1046 
-1060 RNQNSRNSLH
+1060 
-1070 ELSSAKRPVVRHLNF
+1070 
-1085 NDVSD
+1085 
-1090 DFQRS
+1090 
-1095 QKEEELHNRSDSPNT
+1095 
-1110 QNRKNLS
+1110 
-1117 LSFEYKSCSK
+1117 
-1127 LPNVPTDNDAK
+1127 
-1138 FRVCRRSMSDISNLT
+1138 
-1153 AVRIRFLLSLR
+1153 
-1164 DPVRNPKIS
+1164 
-1173 RRITVGQNGRDQPM
+1173 
-1187 TTLHDSDGCTKRSSR
+1187 
-1202 LSNDRILKS
+1202 
-1211 YTRESAHVDSLEQA
+1211 A

-1235 PREQK
+1235 PRDQK

-1248 DNLRLSTQNNNV
+1248 DNLRLATQNNNV
-1260 ETSDNANTTEPT
+1260 ETSDNANAEPT

-1316 TSLAG
+1316 TSLSG

-1334 VSRIT
+1334 GVSRVT
-1339 HATPNAIQEVKEPP
+1339 HAIPNAVQEVEKPP
-1353 KTLTY
+1353 RPPTY
-1358 GEVVATLERLQL
+1358 GEIVAALESLQL
-1370 QLQNISGALGISG
+1370 IAPDISG
-1383 PGVETELKAVRALLV
+1383 PAVEAEFEAVRTLLV
-1398 QNQFASAL
+1398 RNSIVSAL
-1406 ATRHALKNRLRAGK
+1406 AIRHTLQNQLRASK
-1420 TLKHHADDASSLARD
+1420 IFKHHADDASSLARD
-1435 CVDILEKWQLSA
+1435 CVDILEKWQSSSTA
-1447 TSTGVGSAETIAAVE
+1447 TGVGGAETIAVE
-1462 ELTNILTSYDMEA
+1462 ELTSILTSYDMEA

-1487 DGLQRKRSP
+1487 EGLKRKQSP

-1510 WKDSRMVDNIKIIRI
+1510 WKDSRVVDNIKIIRI

-1531 LGATVRNDGDAVI
+1531 LGATVRNEGDAVI

-1572 EMRGKTVNEVC
+1572 EMRGKNVNEVC

-1593 TFLVLPKQTS
+1593 TFLVLPAPTN

-1629 LYIPCR
+1629 PYIPCR

-1645 ILHVISQEDPN
+1645 VLHVISQEDPN

-1664 EEDQTLAGLIPSK
+1664 EDDQTLAGLIPSR

-1914 DKYGHLFDMLIVNND
+1914 DKYGHLFDMLILNND

-1951 PASWVLQ
+1951 PASWVQ

>member
-20 LYGSPADNAD
+20 LYGSPADNVD
-30 TLEVGDEILEV
+30 TLEVSDEILEV

-61 IKSRTICLRLRRR
+61 IKSRTICLRLRR
-74 SGNQM
+74 SGNKM

-113 IQPRDIQGILHQQIN
+113 IQPRDIQAILHQRIN
-128 DAVASTSEDSAAKD
+128 DAVASTSEDSTSKD
-142 VTNGQIT
+142 VSNGQIT
-149 VTLPDKELSTNT
+149 VTLADKELGTNA

-174 LAKEADIRVEHVSQ
+174 LGKEADIRVEDTSQ
-188 ERKDVLEKQHSY
+188 ERKDALEKQQSC
-200 EEANLLQPVPGGR
+200 EEANLLLPVQSGR
-213 IGERRASSPF
+213 IGERRSSSPF

-248 AVNDGNFLNPP
+248 AVSDGNFLNPL

-273 GSGVTDIHSQQQQQ
+273 GSGVTDIHSQQQQQQLQ

-342 RSSDYRNG
+342 CSSNYRNE

-375 TTPANGRIRLVSN
+375 TIADGRARRARLESN
-388 DDVDAAPRTINGLQP
+388 DRAHDVTDATARTINVHNGLQP
-403 MLKIELKIEDEEEKK
+403 SMLKIELNIEDEEEK
-418 VKVAKKDSA
+418 VKATRKNLGL
-427 SMDKYRDSPIVIDSP
+427 DKYRDSPIATGSP
-442 VLKSDLKVL
+442 DLKSTFKAFEV
-451 GEYENVDEDANG
+451 YANVDEDAGG
-463 QKESGIDVE
+463 QKESSVDIE

-506 APLDTSLRCEQ
+506 APLDTSLML
-517 RHSKNKDKHKDVR
+517 RHSKNHKDSP
-530 HTLYDVRRIDLGSPC
+530 TYDVRRIDLGSPC
-545 RSVIPD
+545 RSVMPD
-551 IKIAPLFG
+551 IKVAPLFG

-584 RSDEASDMTRLIDDQ
+584 RSDEMSDLTRLIDEQSPIPRTPQDQ
-599 CSSVPRIPKEQDKA
+599 DNV
-613 SPVRVEDQQME
+613 SPVRVKDQQ
-624 SSRTTTEH
+624 TEL
-632 SANKSGAKNTKRRGN
+632 SQTETASKSGKSPTKRRTN
-647 VDERAKLKAK
+647 DERAKLKAK
-657 SRSLDI
+657 TRSLDI
-663 EELIRTGSTD
+663 EELIRAGSTD

-679 LSHLSSLSSS
+679 LSNLSSS
-689 STRPKKKHR
+689 SSSSRQRPKKKR

-712 ASGDLERNGIDRS
+712 ASGDLEHNAERS
-725 FFVVSNTYR
+725 FLVVGRKPYR

-747 TKRHPVYPPPNK
+747 TKCHPIYPPPNK
-759 TTTPGNSK
+759 TPGNSK
-767 HNTLEPKRDRESKGG
+767 HNTLEPKRDRAGVANEESSCAA
-782 TCTPATTTMTTPI
+782 TTTTMTM
-795 TTTIT
+795 TTTT
-800 TTALVASPCLP
+800 TTLVASPRLS
-811 PNDNSRYTTLPSG
+811 PNDNSFTTLSSA
-824 DGSARETIVAHNA
+824 DGSAKETVVART
-837 MVDRKH
+837 VDRKH
-843 DARKVRSRVKSLIV
+843 SL
-857 DGLHSIMHNEH
+857 
-868 CKSLRCAFLST
+868 K
-879 HHSNAPTQLCSNE
+879 
-892 PVLQSFNMNSGEF
+892 
-905 SVTVSLSSSA
+905 
-915 SNKLFYENPCFDV
+915 K
-928 SHDENVH
+928 
-935 CVAFP
+935 
-940 RRKFLKN
+940 
-947 AEHSSSSSFL
+947 
-957 GDEFSK
+957 
-963 DCQNSFHA
+963 
-971 EGENDEM
+971 
-978 ISSSFSTTIGDHT
+978 
-991 RSVNLSLSE
+991 
-1000 DKGIANSSEC
+1000 
-1010 LLADFEN
+1010 
-1017 EIPEITP
+1017 
-1024 SDWPEKIT
+1024 
-1032 TREQNPSLPDVSFL
+1032 
-1046 KFADTPTQLSFIQE
+1046 
-1060 RNQNSRNSLH
+1060 
-1070 ELSSAKRPVVRHLNF
+1070 
-1085 NDVSD
+1085 
-1090 DFQRS
+1090 
-1095 QKEEELHNRSDSPNT
+1095 
-1110 QNRKNLS
+1110 
-1117 LSFEYKSCSK
+1117 
-1127 LPNVPTDNDAK
+1127 
-1138 FRVCRRSMSDISNLT
+1138 
-1153 AVRIRFLLSLR
+1153 
-1164 DPVRNPKIS
+1164 
-1173 RRITVGQNGRDQPM
+1173 
-1187 TTLHDSDGCTKRSSR
+1187 
-1202 LSNDRILKS
+1202 
-1211 YTRESAHVDSLEQA
+1211 A

-1235 PREQK
+1235 PRDQK

-1248 DNLRLSTQNNNV
+1248 DNLRLATQNNNV
-1260 ETSDNANTTEPT
+1260 ETSDNANAEPT

-1316 TSLAG
+1316 TSLSG

-1334 VSRIT
+1334 GVSRVT
-1339 HATPNAIQEVKEPP
+1339 HAIPNAVQEVEKPP
-1353 KTLTY
+1353 RPPTY
-1358 GEVVATLERLQL
+1358 GEIVAALESLQL
-1370 QLQNISGALGISG
+1370 IAPDISG
-1383 PGVETELKAVRALLV
+1383 PAVEAEFEAVRTLLV
-1398 QNQFASAL
+1398 RNSIVSAL
-1406 ATRHALKNRLRAGK
+1406 AIRHTLQNQLRASK
-1420 TLKHHADDASSLARD
+1420 IFKHHADDASSLARD
-1435 CVDILEKWQLSA
+1435 CVDILEKWQSSSTA
-1447 TSTGVGSAETIAAVE
+1447 TGVGGAETIAVE
-1462 ELTNILTSYDMEA
+1462 ELTSILTSYDMEA

-1487 DGLQRKRSP
+1487 EGLKRKQSP

-1510 WKDSRMVDNIKIIRI
+1510 WKDSRVVDNIKIIRI

-1531 LGATVRNDGDAVI
+1531 LGATVRNEGDAVI

-1572 EMRGKTVNEVC
+1572 EMRGKNVNEVC

-1593 TFLVLPKQTS
+1593 TFLVLPAPTN

-1629 LYIPCR
+1629 PYIPCR

-1645 ILHVISQEDPN
+1645 VLHVISQEDPN

-1664 EEDQTLAGLIPSK
+1664 EDDQTLAGLIPSR

-1914 DKYGHLFDMLIVNND
+1914 DKYGHLFDMLILNND

-1951 PASWVLQ
+1951 PASWVQ

>member
-30 TLEVGDEILEV
+30 NLEVGDEILEV

-61 IKSRTICLRLRRR
+61 IKSRTICLRVRRR
-74 SGNQM
+74 SGNKM
-79 ELDGPNAGRIRDAW
+79 EELDGPNAGRIRDAW

-113 IQPRDIQGILHQQIN
+113 IQPRDIQAILHQQIN
-128 DAVASTSEDSAAKD
+128 DAVASTSEESASKD

-149 VTLPDKELSTNT
+149 VTLADKELGTNA
-161 FSTKLSN
+161 FSAKLSN

-174 LAKEADIRVEHVSQ
+174 LGKEADIRVENTSQ
-188 ERKDVLEKQHSY
+188 ERKDILEKQHSV
-200 EEANLLQPVPGGR
+200 EEPNLLQPVPSGR

-259 DERDEPICRSRRRS
+259 DERDYPEPICRSRRRS
-273 GSGVTDIHSQQQQQ
+273 GSGVTDIHSQQQQQQQLQ

-333 KAYPNKVKN
+333 KAYPNKVTN

-350 LQHRPRSASD
+350 LEHRPRSASD

-375 TTPANGRIRLVSN
+375 TIADERARLASDDRARDISDATRTPMSVR
-388 DDVDAAPRTINGLQP
+388 NGLQP
-403 MLKIELKIEDEEEKK
+403 SMLKIELKIEDEEEEK
-418 VKVAKKDSA
+418 VRARKEIAT
-427 SMDKYRDSPIVIDSP
+427 DSPD
-442 VLKSDLKVL
+442 LKSALRAFVD
-451 GEYENVDEDANG
+451 GNVDEDAGG
-463 QKESGIDVE
+463 QRESSVDVE

-506 APLDTSLRCEQ
+506 APLDTSLML
-517 RHSKNKDKHKDVR
+517 RHGKNHKDSP
-530 HTLYDVRRIDLGSPC
+530 TYDVRRIDLGSPC
-545 RSVIPD
+545 RSVVPD
-551 IKIAPLFG
+551 IKVAPLFG
-559 RTRDTTSFDNPA
+559 RSRDATSFDNPA

-584 RSDEASDMTRLIDDQ
+584 RSDEVSDLTRLIDEQ
-599 CSSVPRIPKEQDKA
+599 CPITRIPKDQDKILT
-613 SPVRVEDQQME
+613 VRAKDQQTE
-624 SSRTTTEH
+624 SAPTEPA
-632 SANKSGAKNTKRRGN
+632 SKSGKSPKRRPN
-647 VDERAKLKAK
+647 DERAKLVKAK
-657 SRSLDI
+657 TRSLDI
-663 EELIRTGSTD
+663 EELIRASTD
-673 DLLGIE
+673 DLLGTE
-679 LSHLSSLSSS
+679 LSNLSSS
-689 STRPKKKHR
+689 SSSSRQRPKKKRH
-698 HQQIS
+698 HQQIAN
-703 SGYSTLRSE
+703 GYSTLRSE
-712 ASGDLERNGIDRS
+712 ASGDLEQQGADRS
-725 FFVVSNTYR
+725 FLVVGGSYR

-747 TKRHPVYPPPNK
+747 TKCHPVYPPPNK
-759 TTTPGNSK
+759 TPGSSK
-767 HNTLEPKRDRESKGG
+767 HNTLEPRRDRDSVASEGSA
-782 TCTPATTTMTTPI
+782 CAATSTTSTTS
-795 TTTIT
+795 TS
-800 TTALVASPCLP
+800 ALVASPCLS
-811 PNDNSRYTTLPSG
+811 PNDSSVTTSSSG
-824 DGSARETIVAHNA
+824 EGSAREIAVARTL
-837 MVDRKH
+837 DRKH
-843 DARKVRSRVKSLIV
+843 D
-857 DGLHSIMHNEH
+857 
-868 CKSLRCAFLST
+868 
-879 HHSNAPTQLCSNE
+879 
-892 PVLQSFNMNSGEF
+892 
-905 SVTVSLSSSA
+905 
-915 SNKLFYENPCFDV
+915 
-928 SHDENVH
+928 
-935 CVAFP
+935 
-940 RRKFLKN
+940 
-947 AEHSSSSSFL
+947 
-957 GDEFSK
+957 SK
-963 DCQNSFHA
+963 
-971 EGENDEM
+971 
-978 ISSSFSTTIGDHT
+978 
-991 RSVNLSLSE
+991 
-1000 DKGIANSSEC
+1000 K
-1010 LLADFEN
+1010 
-1017 EIPEITP
+1017 
-1024 SDWPEKIT
+1024 
-1032 TREQNPSLPDVSFL
+1032 
-1046 KFADTPTQLSFIQE
+1046 
-1060 RNQNSRNSLH
+1060 
-1070 ELSSAKRPVVRHLNF
+1070 
-1085 NDVSD
+1085 
-1090 DFQRS
+1090 
-1095 QKEEELHNRSDSPNT
+1095 
-1110 QNRKNLS
+1110 
-1117 LSFEYKSCSK
+1117 
-1127 LPNVPTDNDAK
+1127 
-1138 FRVCRRSMSDISNLT
+1138 
-1153 AVRIRFLLSLR
+1153 
-1164 DPVRNPKIS
+1164 
-1173 RRITVGQNGRDQPM
+1173 
-1187 TTLHDSDGCTKRSSR
+1187 
-1202 LSNDRILKS
+1202 
-1211 YTRESAHVDSLEQA
+1211 A

-1260 ETSDNANTTEPT
+1260 ETSDNANAEPT

-1284 QLRKRKDEE
+1284 QLRRRKDEE
-1293 ERQEMLSRSLR
+1293 EKQEILSRSLR
-1304 GSKKLQALESHA
+1304 GSKKLQALESHT

-1334 VSRIT
+1334 VSRVT
-1339 HATPNAIQEVKEPP
+1339 PHATPNAVQEVEEPP
-1353 KTLTY
+1353 RPLTY
-1358 GEVVATLERLQL
+1358 GEVVATLERLQF
-1370 QLQNISGALGISG
+1370 QLRNISGALGISD
-1383 PGVETELKAVRALLV
+1383 PGIEAELEAVRTLLV
-1398 QNQFASAL
+1398 QHRFASAL
-1406 ATRHALKNRLRAGK
+1406 TMRHALKNRLRASK
-1420 TLKHHADDASSLARD
+1420 VLKHHTDDATSLVRD
-1435 CVDILEKWQLSA
+1435 CMDILEKWQSSSTA
-1447 TSTGVGSAETIAAVE
+1447 TGVGGAETIAAVQ
-1462 ELTNILTSYDMEA
+1462 ELMRILATHNMEA

-1487 DGLQRKRSP
+1487 DGLQRKQSP
-1496 SSSPPSGPPSPTSS
+1496 SSSPPSDPPSPTSS
-1510 WKDSRMVDNIKIIRI
+1510 WKDSRIVDNIKIIRI

-1531 LGATVRNDGDAVI
+1531 LGATVRNEGDAVI

-1583 DILAGMQGSL
+1583 DILATMQGSL
-1593 TFLVLPKQTS
+1593 TFLVLPAPTS

-1629 LYIPCR
+1629 PYIPCR

-1664 EEDQTLAGLIPSK
+1664 EEDQTLAGLIPSR

-1684 SMKQTIAGDKSTVR
+1684 SMKQTIAGDKTTVR

-1719 KFGANFND
+1719 KFGGNFND

-1914 DKYGHLFDMLIVNND
+1914 DKYGHLFDMLILNND

-1951 PASWVLQ
+1951 PASWVQ

>member
-1 MVDLGGYIIILTND
+1 MRIL
-15 DGKIK
+15 K
-20 LYGSPADNAD
+20 
-30 TLEVGDEILEV
+30 TL
-41 NGRTLENATHNEV
+41 H
-54 IQYIHQC
+54 
-61 IKSRTICLRLRRR
+61 
-74 SGNQM
+74 
-79 ELDGPNAGRIRDAW
+79 W
-93 VIAVERSAR
+93 
-102 ERLQKLTALKK
+102 
-113 IQPRDIQGILHQQIN
+113 
-128 DAVASTSEDSAAKD
+128 
-142 VTNGQIT
+142 
-149 VTLPDKELSTNT
+149 
-161 FSTKLSN
+161 
-168 GTIPKG
+168 
-174 LAKEADIRVEHVSQ
+174 
-188 ERKDVLEKQHSY
+188 
-200 EEANLLQPVPGGR
+200 
-213 IGERRASSPF
+213 
-223 QNGRTEVLIGEPEGG
+223 
-238 PRSPRGSTSS
+238 
-248 AVNDGNFLNPP
+248 
-259 DERDEPICRSRRRS
+259 SRRRS

-287 LQENN
+287 QLQLQENN
-292 NSSSRDAKKPQEG
+292 NSREQQLVRTTSSRDAKKPQEG

-342 RSSDYRNG
+342 CSSDYRNG

-375 TTPANGRIRLVSN
+375 TIADGRARLASN
-388 DDVDAAPRTINGLQP
+388 DRTHDVTDDAARTINVHNGLQP
-403 MLKIELKIEDEEEKK
+403 SMLKIELNIEDEEEKVNATRK
-418 VKVAKKDSA
+418 NLVFE
-427 SMDKYRDSPIVIDSP
+427 KYHDSPIAAGSP
-442 VLKSDLKVL
+442 DLKSTFKVF
-451 GEYENVDEDANG
+451 EVYANIDEDAGG
-463 QKESGIDVE
+463 QKESSVDVE

-506 APLDTSLRCEQ
+506 APLDTSLML
-517 RHSKNKDKHKDVR
+517 RHSKSHKDSP
-530 HTLYDVRRIDLGSPC
+530 TYDVRRIDLGSPC
-545 RSVIPD
+545 RSVVPD
-551 IKIAPLFG
+551 IKVAPLFG
-559 RTRDTTSFDNPA
+559 RTRDATSFDNPA

-584 RSDEASDMTRLIDDQ
+584 RSDEMSDLTRLIDEQ
-599 CSSVPRIPKEQDKA
+599 SSIPRTPQDQDKV
-613 SPVRVEDQQME
+613 SPVRVKDQQME
-624 SSRTTTEH
+624 PSQITEPVG
-632 SANKSGAKNTKRRGN
+632 KSGKSPTKRRSH
-647 VDERAKLKAK
+647 DERVKLKAK
-657 SRSLDI
+657 TRSLDI

-679 LSHLSSLSSS
+679 LSNLSSS
-689 STRPKKKHR
+689 SSSSRQRTKKKR

-712 ASGDLERNGIDRS
+712 ASGDLEHNTDRS
-725 FFVVSNTYR
+725 FLVVGRKPYR

-747 TKRHPVYPPPNK
+747 TKCHPIYPPPNK
-759 TTTPGNSK
+759 TPGSSK
-767 HNTLEPKRDRESKGG
+767 HNTLEPKRDRAGVINEASSRAA
-782 TCTPATTTMTTPI
+782 TTTTTTTTTMTT
-795 TTTIT
+795 TT
-800 TTALVASPCLP
+800 LVASPRLSL
-811 PNDNSRYTTLPSG
+811 NDNSFTTLSSA
-824 DGSARETIVAHNA
+824 DSSARETVVART
-837 MVDRKH
+837 VDHKH
-843 DARKVRSRVKSLIV
+843 SLKKVRSKVKSLIC
-857 DGLHSIMHNEH
+857 DSLQSILHHQH
-868 CKSLRCAFLST
+868 GDSLDAYDST
-879 HHSNAPTQLCSNE
+879 QYPNSLMRTHPND
-892 PVLQSFNMNSGEF
+892 PVLRSFVTTNPENPDEF
-905 SVTVSLSSSA
+905 SQTRSSFGERDEESPFQNRQIGNSSHEDDYHDVFLRGKFSGGSGKHSLSFVLPEELPKNSRNPFLEEAGNNKAISSPFPT
-915 SNKLFYENPCFDV
+915 SDSICLSVFSTFKNKV
-928 SHDENVH
+928 V
-935 CVAFP
+935 
-940 RRKFLKN
+940 
-947 AEHSSSSSFL
+947 SSSSKEELL
-957 GDEFSK
+957 GFKKEIEENNFS
-963 DCQNSFHA
+963 DCP
-971 EGENDEM
+971 
-978 ISSSFSTTIGDHT
+978 
-991 RSVNLSLSE
+991 
-1000 DKGIANSSEC
+1000 
-1010 LLADFEN
+1010 N
-1017 EIPEITP
+1017 EISLLPEESI
-1024 SDWPEKIT
+1024 
-1032 TREQNPSLPDVSFL
+1032 SFF
-1046 KFADTPTQLSFIQE
+1046 KVRDNIRVQSSVQE
-1060 RNQNSRNSLH
+1060 TNQNSRNSLH
-1070 ELSSAKRPVVRHLNF
+1070 ELSFAEQRVASHLF
-1085 NDVSD
+1085 D
-1090 DFQRS
+1090 DTRYSNNCQPRE
-1095 QKEEELHNRSDSPNT
+1095 KERCDGARCLDDSPST
-1110 QNRKNLS
+1110 QNQKNSRLFFKYECFKLDVPS
-1117 LSFEYKSCSK
+1117 M
-1127 LPNVPTDNDAK
+1127 LPNNGVK
-1138 FRVCRRSMSDISNLT
+1138 FRVSWRSMSDLPNLMADRRPTMTRRAFSLSDFVSIS
-1153 AVRIRFLLSLR
+1153 
-1164 DPVRNPKIS
+1164 KITS
-1173 RRITVGQNGRDQPM
+1173 TPTVGWEETDKVDHPTLSYDRFSDERMKQNIPPKSP
-1187 TTLHDSDGCTKRSSR
+1187 THTAKNHS
-1202 LSNDRILKS
+1202 LKS
-1211 YTRESAHVDSLEQA
+1211 HVDALDQQA

-1235 PREQK
+1235 PRDQK

-1248 DNLRLSTQNNNV
+1248 DNLRLSAQNNNV
-1260 ETSDNANTTEPT
+1260 ETSDNANAEPT

-1293 ERQEMLSRSLR
+1293 ERQEMLSHSLR

-1316 TSLAG
+1316 TSLSG
-1321 QENLAYAQDEVTT
+1321 QANIAYAQDEVTT
-1334 VSRIT
+1334 GVSRIT
-1339 HATPNAIQEVKEPP
+1339 HATPNAVQEVEEPP
-1353 KTLTY
+1353 RPLTY

-1370 QLQNISGALGISG
+1370 QLRNISGALGISG
-1383 PGVETELKAVRALLV
+1383 PGVEAELEAVRTLLV

-1406 ATRHALKNRLRAGK
+1406 ATRHALKNRLRASK
-1420 TLKHHADDASSLARD
+1420 IFKHHADDASSLARD
-1435 CVDILEKWQLSA
+1435 CVDILEKWQLSSTA
-1447 TSTGVGSAETIAAVE
+1447 TGVGGAETIAAVE
-1462 ELTNILTSYDMEA
+1462 ELTSILTSYDMEA

-1487 DGLQRKRSP
+1487 EGLQRKQSP
-1496 SSSPPSGPPSPTSS
+1496 SSPPSGPPSPTSS
-1510 WKDSRMVDNIKIIRI
+1510 WKDSRVVDNIKIIRI

-1531 LGATVRNDGDAVI
+1531 LGATVRNEGDAVI

-1583 DILAGMQGSL
+1583 DILAGMQGGL
-1593 TFLVLPKQTS
+1593 TFLVLPAPTS

-1629 LYIPCR
+1629 PYIPCR

-1645 ILHVISQEDPN
+1645 VLHVISQEDPN

-1664 EEDQTLAGLIPSK
+1664 EEDQTLAGLIPSR

-1684 SMKQTIAGDKSTVR
+1684 SMKQTIAGDKSTMR

-1914 DKYGHLFDMLIVNND
+1914 DKYGHLFDMLILNND

-1951 PASWVLQ
+1951 PASWVQ

>member
-1 MVDLGGYIIILTND
+1 MSKYFR
-15 DGKIK
+15 K
-20 LYGSPADNAD
+20 LIFCGCS
-30 TLEVGDEILEV
+30 T
-41 NGRTLENATHNEV
+41 
-54 IQYIHQC
+54 
-61 IKSRTICLRLRRR
+61 R
-74 SGNQM
+74 SGLDGRSIVVDESIVEDDPPKFAEFPNCKTEPEDLARHFDLSGIKFIDDDEEADEDAPCTKN

-113 IQPRDIQGILHQQIN
+113 IQPRDIQAILHQQIN

-149 VTLPDKELSTNT
+149 VTLADKELGTNA

-200 EEANLLQPVPGGR
+200 EEANLLQPVQGGR

-273 GSGVTDIHSQQQQQ
+273 NSGVTDIHSQQQQQ

-333 KAYPNKVKN
+333 KAYPNK
-342 RSSDYRNG
+342 
-350 LQHRPRSASD
+350 
-360 LDLSLNLK
+360 
-368 NETLKTR
+368 
-375 TTPANGRIRLVSN
+375 
-388 DDVDAAPRTINGLQP
+388 
-403 MLKIELKIEDEEEKK
+403 
-418 VKVAKKDSA
+418 
-427 SMDKYRDSPIVIDSP
+427 
-442 VLKSDLKVL
+442 
-451 GEYENVDEDANG
+451 
-463 QKESGIDVE
+463 
-472 DDYPF
+472 
-477 AKEDYPTMLKTCSD
+477 
-491 DSASPRSSSGRSDST
+491 
-506 APLDTSLRCEQ
+506 
-517 RHSKNKDKHKDVR
+517 
-530 HTLYDVRRIDLGSPC
+530 
-545 RSVIPD
+545 
-551 IKIAPLFG
+551 
-559 RTRDTTSFDNPA
+559 
-571 YGLTDLQDLQGLL
+571 
-584 RSDEASDMTRLIDDQ
+584 
-599 CSSVPRIPKEQDKA
+599 
-613 SPVRVEDQQME
+613 
-624 SSRTTTEH
+624 
-632 SANKSGAKNTKRRGN
+632 
-647 VDERAKLKAK
+647 
-657 SRSLDI
+657 
-663 EELIRTGSTD
+663 
-673 DLLGIE
+673 
-679 LSHLSSLSSS
+679 
-689 STRPKKKHR
+689 
-698 HQQIS
+698 
-703 SGYSTLRSE
+703 
-712 ASGDLERNGIDRS
+712 
-725 FFVVSNTYR
+725 
-734 EVAVDC
+734 
-740 PPDFVPV
+740 
-747 TKRHPVYPPPNK
+747 
-759 TTTPGNSK
+759 
-767 HNTLEPKRDRESKGG
+767 
-782 TCTPATTTMTTPI
+782 
-795 TTTIT
+795 
-800 TTALVASPCLP
+800 
-811 PNDNSRYTTLPSG
+811 
-824 DGSARETIVAHNA
+824 
-837 MVDRKH
+837 
-843 DARKVRSRVKSLIV
+843 
-857 DGLHSIMHNEH
+857 
-868 CKSLRCAFLST
+868 
-879 HHSNAPTQLCSNE
+879 
-892 PVLQSFNMNSGEF
+892 
-905 SVTVSLSSSA
+905 
-915 SNKLFYENPCFDV
+915 
-928 SHDENVH
+928 
-935 CVAFP
+935 
-940 RRKFLKN
+940 
-947 AEHSSSSSFL
+947 
-957 GDEFSK
+957 
-963 DCQNSFHA
+963 
-971 EGENDEM
+971 
-978 ISSSFSTTIGDHT
+978 
-991 RSVNLSLSE
+991 
-1000 DKGIANSSEC
+1000 
-1010 LLADFEN
+1010 
-1017 EIPEITP
+1017 
-1024 SDWPEKIT
+1024 
-1032 TREQNPSLPDVSFL
+1032 
-1046 KFADTPTQLSFIQE
+1046 
-1060 RNQNSRNSLH
+1060 
-1070 ELSSAKRPVVRHLNF
+1070 
-1085 NDVSD
+1085 
-1090 DFQRS
+1090 
-1095 QKEEELHNRSDSPNT
+1095 
-1110 QNRKNLS
+1110 
-1117 LSFEYKSCSK
+1117 
-1127 LPNVPTDNDAK
+1127 
-1138 FRVCRRSMSDISNLT
+1138 
-1153 AVRIRFLLSLR
+1153 
-1164 DPVRNPKIS
+1164 
-1173 RRITVGQNGRDQPM
+1173 
-1187 TTLHDSDGCTKRSSR
+1187 
-1202 LSNDRILKS
+1202 
-1211 YTRESAHVDSLEQA
+1211 A

-1235 PREQK
+1235 PRDQK

-1339 HATPNAIQEVKEPP
+1339 HATPNAVQEVKEPP
-1353 KTLTY
+1353 RTLSY

-1398 QNQFASAL
+1398 QNEFASAL
-1406 ATRHALKNRLRAGK
+1406 ATRHALKNRLRASK
-1420 TLKHHADDASSLARD
+1420 ILKHHADDASTLARD
-1435 CVDILEKWQLSA
+1435 CVDILEKWQSSS
-1447 TSTGVGSAETIAAVE
+1447 TSTGVGGAETIAAVE
-1462 ELTNILTSYDMEA
+1462 ELTSILTSYDMEA

-1510 WKDSRMVDNIKIIRI
+1510 WKDSRVVDNIKIIRI

-1531 LGATVRNDGDAVI
+1531 LGATVRNEGDAVI

-1593 TFLVLPKQTS
+1593 TFLVLPAPTS

-1629 LYIPCR
+1629 PYIPCR

-1645 ILHVISQEDPN
+1645 VLHVISQEDPN

-1664 EEDQTLAGLIPSK
+1664 EEDQTLAGLIPSR

-1914 DKYGHLFDMLIVNND
+1914 DKYGHLFDMLILNND

>member
-20 LYGSPADNAD
+20 LYGSAADNMD
-30 TLEVGDEILEV
+30 TLRVSDEILEV

-61 IKSRTICLRLRRR
+61 IQSRTICLRLRR
-74 SGNQM
+74 SGNKM
-79 ELDGPNAGRIRDAW
+79 EELDGSNAGRIRDAW
-93 VIAVERSAR
+93 IIAVERSAR
-102 ERLQKLTALKK
+102 ERLQKYTALKK
-113 IQPRDIQGILHQQIN
+113 IQPRDIEAILHQRIN
-128 DAVASTSEDSAAKD
+128 DAVASTSEDSTSKD
-142 VTNGQIT
+142 VSNGQIT
-149 VTLPDKELSTNT
+149 VTLADKELGTNA
-161 FSTKLSN
+161 FSTKPSN

-174 LAKEADIRVEHVSQ
+174 LGKEADIRVEDTSQ
-188 ERKDVLEKQHSY
+188 ERKDALEKQQSC
-200 EEANLLQPVPGGR
+200 EEANLLLPVQSGR
-213 IGERRASSPF
+213 IGERRSSSPF

-248 AVNDGNFLNPP
+248 AVNDGNFLNPL

-273 GSGVTDIHSQQQQQ
+273 GSGVTDIHSQQQQQQLQ

-333 KAYPNKVKN
+333 KAYPNKVKHC
-342 RSSDYRNG
+342 SSNYRNE

-375 TTPANGRIRLVSN
+375 SIADGRDRRARLESN
-388 DDVDAAPRTINGLQP
+388 DCPYGRARRARRARLELNDRAHDVTDATARTINVHNGFQP
-403 MLKIELKIEDEEEKK
+403 SMLKIELNIEDEEEK
-418 VKVAKKDSA
+418 VKATRKNLGL
-427 SMDKYRDSPIVIDSP
+427 DKYRDSPIATGSP
-442 VLKSDLKVL
+442 DLKSTFKAFEV
-451 GEYENVDEDANG
+451 YANVDEDAGG
-463 QKESGIDVE
+463 QKESSVDIE

-506 APLDTSLRCEQ
+506 APLDTSLML
-517 RHSKNKDKHKDVR
+517 RHSKNHKDSP
-530 HTLYDVRRIDLGSPC
+530 TYDVRRIDLGSPC
-545 RSVIPD
+545 RSVMPD
-551 IKIAPLFG
+551 IKVAPLFG

-584 RSDEASDMTRLIDDQ
+584 RSDEMSDLTRLIDEQ
-599 CSSVPRIPKEQDKA
+599 SPIPKTPQDQDNV
-613 SPVRVEDQQME
+613 SPVRVKDQQ
-624 SSRTTTEH
+624 TEL
-632 SANKSGAKNTKRRGN
+632 SQTETASKSGKSPTKRRTN
-647 VDERAKLKAK
+647 DERAKLKAK
-657 SRSLDI
+657 TRSLDI
-663 EELIRTGSTD
+663 EELIRAGSTD

-679 LSHLSSLSSS
+679 LSNLSSS
-689 STRPKKKHR
+689 SSSSRQRPKKKR

-712 ASGDLERNGIDRS
+712 ASGDFEHNAERS
-725 FFVVSNTYR
+725 FLVVGRKPYR

-747 TKRHPVYPPPNK
+747 TKCHPIYPPPNK
-759 TTTPGNSK
+759 TPGNSK
-767 HNTLEPKRDRESKGG
+767 HNTLEPKRDRPGVANEESSCA
-782 TCTPATTTMTTPI
+782 TTTTTMTM
-795 TTTIT
+795 TTTT
-800 TTALVASPCLP
+800 TTLVASPRLS
-811 PNDNSRYTTLPSG
+811 PNDNSFTTLSSA
-824 DGSARETIVAHNA
+824 DGSAKETVVART
-837 MVDRKH
+837 VDRKH
-843 DARKVRSRVKSLIV
+843 SL
-857 DGLHSIMHNEH
+857 
-868 CKSLRCAFLST
+868 K
-879 HHSNAPTQLCSNE
+879 
-892 PVLQSFNMNSGEF
+892 
-905 SVTVSLSSSA
+905 
-915 SNKLFYENPCFDV
+915 K
-928 SHDENVH
+928 
-935 CVAFP
+935 
-940 RRKFLKN
+940 
-947 AEHSSSSSFL
+947 
-957 GDEFSK
+957 
-963 DCQNSFHA
+963 
-971 EGENDEM
+971 
-978 ISSSFSTTIGDHT
+978 
-991 RSVNLSLSE
+991 
-1000 DKGIANSSEC
+1000 
-1010 LLADFEN
+1010 
-1017 EIPEITP
+1017 
-1024 SDWPEKIT
+1024 
-1032 TREQNPSLPDVSFL
+1032 
-1046 KFADTPTQLSFIQE
+1046 
-1060 RNQNSRNSLH
+1060 
-1070 ELSSAKRPVVRHLNF
+1070 
-1085 NDVSD
+1085 
-1090 DFQRS
+1090 
-1095 QKEEELHNRSDSPNT
+1095 
-1110 QNRKNLS
+1110 
-1117 LSFEYKSCSK
+1117 
-1127 LPNVPTDNDAK
+1127 
-1138 FRVCRRSMSDISNLT
+1138 
-1153 AVRIRFLLSLR
+1153 
-1164 DPVRNPKIS
+1164 
-1173 RRITVGQNGRDQPM
+1173 
-1187 TTLHDSDGCTKRSSR
+1187 
-1202 LSNDRILKS
+1202 
-1211 YTRESAHVDSLEQA
+1211 A

-1235 PREQK
+1235 PRDQK

-1248 DNLRLSTQNNNV
+1248 DNLRLATQNNNV
-1260 ETSDNANTTEPT
+1260 ETSDNANAEPT

-1316 TSLAG
+1316 TSLSG

-1334 VSRIT
+1334 GVSRVT
-1339 HATPNAIQEVKEPP
+1339 HAIPNAVQEVEKPP
-1353 KTLTY
+1353 RPPTY
-1358 GEVVATLERLQL
+1358 GEIVAALESLQL
-1370 QLQNISGALGISG
+1370 NAPDISGSAVEAEFEALR
-1383 PGVETELKAVRALLV
+1383 TLLV
-1398 QNQFASAL
+1398 RNSIVSAL
-1406 ATRHALKNRLRAGK
+1406 VARHTLHNHLRSNK
-1420 TLKHHADDASSLARD
+1420 IFKHHADDASSLARD
-1435 CVDILEKWQLSA
+1435 CVDILEKWQSSSTA
-1447 TSTGVGSAETIAAVE
+1447 TGVGGAETIAIE
-1462 ELTNILTSYDMEA
+1462 ELTSYLTSYDMEA
-1475 LLLAHDSIVSYV
+1475 LLLAHDSILSYV
-1487 DGLQRKRSP
+1487 EGLKRKQSP

-1510 WKDSRMVDNIKIIRI
+1510 WKDSRVEDNIKIIRI

-1531 LGATVRNDGDAVI
+1531 LGATVRNEGDAVI

-1572 EMRGKTVNEVC
+1572 EMRGKNVNEVC

-1593 TFLVLPKQTS
+1593 TFLVLPAPTNY
-1603 HRNNLRREDTTQ
+1603 RNNLRREDTTQ

-1629 LYIPCR
+1629 PYIPCR

-1645 ILHVISQEDPN
+1645 VLHVISQEDPN

-1664 EEDQTLAGLIPSK
+1664 EEDQTLAGLIPSR

-1914 DKYGHLFDMLIVNND
+1914 DKYGHLFDMLILNND

-1951 PASWVLQ
+1951 PASWVQ